1 MTKKHKT
8 GFTLVELL
16 SVIVLLG
23 IISVI
28 IIPNFTGILK
38 SSKEDLYNNQIE
50 VIKTSA
56 KLWTL
61 NEDNKIVL
69 SENTSWPYL
78 ITLGD
83 LQDSGLLDELKNPK
97 DDTYFSDSTLIYIS
111 VTDGT
116 YTFTVD
122 EDSINAGSNVITLND
137 ERSYKVEINTSF
149 TEPGYSA
156 SINGNDIT
164 SNVERKIYKNGVEV
178 SSIDTTKISNYTIQY
193 KVSYEGENGITERS
207 IAIRR
212 VKIVDTIP
220 PVLVC
225 SSCNGTIELESNN
238 TDSYEFP
245 TVTATDNSLEDIKV
259 IKMGSFS
266 SIIPGQKKIIYI
278 ATDSSGN
285 TGRLEILINV
295 KDTIAPVISDIAQSM
310 DDSGSD
316 TIFSYAVVATDSGS
330 GIKEYSFDGGNT
342 WQKSNKAKFVY
353 SDDTTRTIMVKDN
366 SGNVSSRQIVEFIS
380 KEYVFDYTGGEQT
393 FTVPKTGYYKLEVWG
408 AQGGSYNTTYLGGY
422 GGYSVGIYNATA
434 GEKLYINVGGA
445 GKKGTAQSAVAGGY
459 NGGGNA
465 YGASNGKTI
474 GSGGGATHIAT
485 KTGILSSLS
494 SNLSNILIVAGGG
507 GGSGY
512 ESNSF
517 NGKGGSGGGIEGAN
531 SIPSNT
537 TYAKG
542 TGGSQSAAGT
552 GQTSGSFGK
561 GGSSTGDGTGGGGG
575 LYGGGG
581 GQYFN
586 GAGGGSGYIG
596 NSLLTDK
603 VMYCYSCTS
612 SSAAKTKTFSTTNV
626 SATPTSNY
634 AKSGNGYVKVT
645 YIGKEKPLEAN
656 YDYEYTGGEQIF
668 TAPKTG
674 YYKLEVWGAQGGSYN
689 TTYLGGYG
697 GYSVGVYKASK
708 GEQLYVNVGGAGKK
722 GTAQS
727 AISGGYNGGG
737 NAYGASNGK
746 TVGSGGGATHIATKP
761 GVLSSLSS
769 NLSNILIVAAGG
781 GGAGYED
788 GSNNG
793 KGGSG
798 GGISGSTGTATG
810 SYGVRSTGGKQS
822 VAGTGQTSGS
832 FGKGGSS
839 TDDGTGGGGGL
850 YGGGGGKYYGG
861 AGGGSS
867 YIGNYLL
874 LNTNSVTKTMYC
886 YNCEAASSFSTRT
899 VSTTSVSSEA
909 VSNYAKSGAGYARIT
924 FLSSN
929 EIVKNFGVNDT
940 EVYTYTNSE
949 QIFTAPKSGYYK
961 LEAWGAQ
968 GGSYNTTYFGGYGGY
983 SVGVYKAIEGEQL
996 YINIGGAGITGTAQ
1010 STIAGGYNGG
1020 GNAYGASNSK
1030 AVGSGGGATHIATK
1044 TGILSSLSSNLSN
1057 ILIVA
1062 GGGGGS
1068 GYESNS
1074 FNGKG
1079 GSGGGIEGANSIP
1092 SNTTHAKGTGGSQSA
1107 AGTGQTS
1114 GSFGKGGSS
1123 TADGTGGGGG
1133 LYGGG
1138 GGQYF
1143 NGAGGG
1149 SGYIGNSLLTDK
1161 VMYCYSCT
1169 ASTGAA
1175 TKTIS
1180 TTNVSAT
1187 ATSNYAKSGAGYV
1200 KLTYL
1205 GPAEN

>member
-266 SIIPGQKKIIYI
+266 SIIPGQKKIVYI

-408 AQGGSYNTTYLGGY
+408 AQGGTHSTSIGGY
-422 GGYSVGIYNATA
+422 GGYSTGII
-434 GEKLYINVGGA
+434 KLNEADNLYVHVGGTT
-445 GKKGTAQSAVAGGY
+445 TAESGGY
-459 NGGGNA
+459 NGGGTGVSNI
-465 YGASNGKTI
+465 YGLGR
-474 GSGGGATHIAT
+474 GGGGATHIAT
-485 KTGILSSLS
+485 VSGSLASLS
-494 SNLSNILIVAGGG
+494 AKINNILIVAGGG
-507 GGSGY
+507 GGGASWTD
-512 ESNSF
+512 
-517 NGKGGSGGGIEGAN
+517 GKQYFSGGGGGGISGVVGVKYSAGV
-531 SIPSNT
+531 T
-537 TYAKG
+537 TV
-542 TGGSQSAAGT
+542 AGN
-552 GQTSGSFGK
+552 QTSGNAFGL
-561 GGSSTGDGTGGGGG
+561 GQNGTTAWSAGSGGG
-575 LYGGGG
+575 LYGGKSGKHSGG
-581 GQYFN
+581 
-586 GAGGGSGYIG
+586 AGGSGYIG
-596 NSLLTDK
+596 NTNLINKS
-603 VMYCYSCTS
+603 MYCYNCTMS
-612 SSAAKTKTFSTTNV
+612 TAESTKTFSTTCTNTT
-626 SATPTSNY
+626 ATANCS
-634 AKSGNGYVKVT
+634 KQGNGYAKIV
-645 YIGKEKPLEAN
+645 YIGSNENNIPDEVYYT
-656 YDYEYTGGEQIF
+656 YDYSYTGEQQIF
-668 TAPKTG
+668 TAPLDG
-674 YYKLEVWGAQGGSYN
+674 YYKLEVWGAQGGTVTSYR
-689 TTYLGGYG
+689 GGYG
-697 GYSVGVYKASK
+697 GYSSGAVALKK
-708 GEQLYVNVGGAGKK
+708 GDKLYVNVGGAGQ
-722 GTAQS
+722 GGAVSTNYT
-727 AISGGYNGGG
+727 GGYNGGG
-737 NAYGASNGK
+737 ATNGTGADHYHA
-746 TVGSGGGATHIATKP
+746 SGGGATHIAKVSGQLASI
-761 GVLSSLSS
+761 GVS
-769 NLSNILIVAAGG
+769 
-781 GGAGYED
+781 
-788 GSNNG
+788 
-793 KGGSG
+793 
-798 GGISGSTGTATG
+798 
-810 SYGVRSTGGKQS
+810 
-822 VAGTGQTSGS
+822 
-832 FGKGGSS
+832 
-839 TDDGTGGGGGL
+839 
-850 YGGGGGKYYGG
+850 
-861 AGGGSS
+861 
-867 YIGNYLL
+867 
-874 LNTNSVTKTMYC
+874 
-886 YNCEAASSFSTRT
+886 
-899 VSTTSVSSEA
+899 
-909 VSNYAKSGAGYARIT
+909 
-924 FLSSN
+924 
-929 EIVKNFGVNDT
+929 
-940 EVYTYTNSE
+940 
-949 QIFTAPKSGYYK
+949 K
-961 LEAWGAQ
+961 LDQ
-968 GGSYNTTYFGGYGGY
+968 
-983 SVGVYKAIEGEQL
+983 V
-996 YINIGGAGITGTAQ
+996 
-1010 STIAGGYNGG
+1010 
-1020 GNAYGASNSK
+1020 
-1030 AVGSGGGATHIATK
+1030 
-1044 TGILSSLSSNLSN
+1044 
-1057 ILIVA
+1057 LIVA
-1062 GGGGGS
+1062 GGGGGAYIHNAGT
-1068 GYESNS
+1068 GYASI
-1074 FNGKG
+1074 G
-1079 GSGGGIEGANSIP
+1079 GSGGGYIGTAATTSG
-1092 SNTTHAKGTGGSQSA
+1092 SNGKQGLGGSQT
-1107 AGTGQTS
+1107 AGGRYTS
-1114 GSFGKGGSS
+1114 STETTSTIFGSFGKGGTPSAS
-1123 TADGTGGGGG
+1123 WGSAGGGGY
-1133 LYGGG
+1133 YGGG
-1138 GGQYF
+1138 ASYGSTSSNGNSGG
-1143 NGAGGG
+1143 GGG

-1169 ASTGAA
+1169 ASTDAD

-1187 ATSNYAKSGAGYV
+1187 ATSNYAKSGNGYAII
-1200 KLTYL
+1200 KYL
-1205 GPAEN
+1205 GK

>member
-1 MTKKHKT
+1 MIQKHKT

-111 VTDGT
+111 VTDGN

-122 EDSINAGSNVITLND
+122 EDSINASSNVITLND

-149 TEPGYSA
+149 IEPGYNA

-193 KVSYEGENGITERS
+193 KVSYEGENGIAERS

-330 GIKEYSFDGGNT
+330 GIKEYSFDGGNN

-366 SGNVSSRQIVEFIS
+366 SGNVSSRQIAEFIS

-408 AQGGSYNTTYLGGY
+408 AQGGTHSTSIGGY
-422 GGYSVGIYNATA
+422 GGYSTGII
-434 GEKLYINVGGA
+434 KLNEADNLYVHVGGTT
-445 GKKGTAQSAVAGGY
+445 TAESGGY
-459 NGGGNA
+459 NGGGTGVSNI
-465 YGASNGKTI
+465 YGLGR
-474 GSGGGATHIAT
+474 GGGGATHIAT
-485 KTGILSSLS
+485 VSGSLASLS
-494 SNLSNILIVAGGG
+494 AKINNILIVAGGG
-507 GGSGY
+507 GGGASWTDGKQYFSGGGGGGISGVVGVKYSAGVTTVAGNQTSGNAFGLGQNGTTAWSAGSGGGLYGGKSGKHSGGAGGSGY
-512 ESNSF
+512 IGNTNLINKSMYCYNCTMSTAESTKTFSTTCTNTTATANCSKQG
-517 NGKGGSGGGIEGAN
+517 NGYAKIVYIGSNENNIPDEVYYTYDYSYTGEQQIFTAPLDGYYKLETWGAQGGTVTSYRGGYGGYSSGAVALKKGDKLYVNVGGAGQGGAVSTNYTGGYNGGGATNGTGADHYHASGGGATHIAKVSGQLASIGVSKLDQVLIVAGGGGGAYIHNAGTGYASIGGSGGGYIGTAATT
-531 SIPSNT
+531 SGSNG
-537 TYAKG
+537 KQG
-542 TGGSQSAAGT
+542 LGGSQTAG
-552 GQTSGSFGK
+552 GRYTSSTETTSTIFGSFGK
-561 GGSSTGDGTGGGGG
+561 GGTPSASWGSAGGGGY
-575 LYGGGG
+575 YGGGASYGSTSSNGNSG
-581 GQYFN
+581 G
-586 GAGGGSGYIG
+586 GGGSGYIG
-596 NSLLTDK
+596 NSLL
-603 VMYCYSCTS
+603 
-612 SSAAKTKTFSTTNV
+612 
-626 SATPTSNY
+626 
-634 AKSGNGYVKVT
+634 
-645 YIGKEKPLEAN
+645 I
-656 YDYEYTGGEQIF
+656 
-668 TAPKTG
+668 
-674 YYKLEVWGAQGGSYN
+674 
-689 TTYLGGYG
+689 
-697 GYSVGVYKASK
+697 
-708 GEQLYVNVGGAGKK
+708 
-722 GTAQS
+722 
-727 AISGGYNGGG
+727 
-737 NAYGASNGK
+737 
-746 TVGSGGGATHIATKP
+746 
-761 GVLSSLSS
+761 
-769 NLSNILIVAAGG
+769 
-781 GGAGYED
+781 
-788 GSNNG
+788 
-793 KGGSG
+793 
-798 GGISGSTGTATG
+798 
-810 SYGVRSTGGKQS
+810 
-822 VAGTGQTSGS
+822 
-832 FGKGGSS
+832 
-839 TDDGTGGGGGL
+839 
-850 YGGGGGKYYGG
+850 
-861 AGGGSS
+861 
-867 YIGNYLL
+867 
-874 LNTNSVTKTMYC
+874 
-886 YNCEAASSFSTRT
+886 
-899 VSTTSVSSEA
+899 
-909 VSNYAKSGAGYARIT
+909 
-924 FLSSN
+924 
-929 EIVKNFGVNDT
+929 
-940 EVYTYTNSE
+940 
-949 QIFTAPKSGYYK
+949 
-961 LEAWGAQ
+961 
-968 GGSYNTTYFGGYGGY
+968 
-983 SVGVYKAIEGEQL
+983 
-996 YINIGGAGITGTAQ
+996 
-1010 STIAGGYNGG
+1010 
-1020 GNAYGASNSK
+1020 
-1030 AVGSGGGATHIATK
+1030 
-1044 TGILSSLSSNLSN
+1044 
-1057 ILIVA
+1057 
-1062 GGGGGS
+1062 
-1068 GYESNS
+1068 
-1074 FNGKG
+1074 
-1079 GSGGGIEGANSIP
+1079 
-1092 SNTTHAKGTGGSQSA
+1092 
-1107 AGTGQTS
+1107 
-1114 GSFGKGGSS
+1114 
-1123 TADGTGGGGG
+1123 
-1133 LYGGG
+1133 
-1138 GGQYF
+1138 
-1143 NGAGGG
+1143 
-1149 SGYIGNSLLTDK
+1149 DK

-1187 ATSNYAKSGAGYV
+1187 ATSNYAKSGNGYAII
-1200 KLTYL
+1200 KYL
-1205 GPAEN
+1205 GK

>member
-1 MTKKHKT
+1 MIQKHKT

-111 VTDGT
+111 VTDGN

-122 EDSINAGSNVITLND
+122 EDSINASSNVITLND

-149 TEPGYSA
+149 TEPGYNA

-164 SNVERKIYKNGVEV
+164 SNIERKIYKNGVEV

-193 KVSYEGENGITERS
+193 KVSYEGENGIAERS

-366 SGNVSSRQIVEFIS
+366 SGNVSSRQIAEFIS

-408 AQGGSYNTTYLGGY
+408 AQGGTHSTSIGGY
-422 GGYSVGIYNATA
+422 GGYSTGII
-434 GEKLYINVGGA
+434 KLNEADNLYVHVGGTT
-445 GKKGTAQSAVAGGY
+445 TAESGGY
-459 NGGGNA
+459 NGGGTGVSNI
-465 YGASNGKTI
+465 YGLGR
-474 GSGGGATHIAT
+474 GGGGATHIAT
-485 KTGILSSLS
+485 VSGSLASLS
-494 SNLSNILIVAGGG
+494 AKINNILIVAGGG
-507 GGSGY
+507 GGGASWTD
-512 ESNSF
+512 
-517 NGKGGSGGGIEGAN
+517 GKQYFSGGGGGGISGVVGVKYSAGV
-531 SIPSNT
+531 T
-537 TYAKG
+537 TV
-542 TGGSQSAAGT
+542 AGN
-552 GQTSGSFGK
+552 QTSGNAFGL
-561 GGSSTGDGTGGGGG
+561 GQNGTTAWSAGSGGG
-575 LYGGGG
+575 LYGGISGKHSGG
-581 GQYFN
+581 
-586 GAGGGSGYIG
+586 AGGSGYIG
-596 NSLLTDK
+596 NTNLINKS
-603 VMYCYSCTS
+603 MYCYNCTMS
-612 SSAAKTKTFSTTNV
+612 TAESTKTFSTTCTNTT
-626 SATPTSNY
+626 ATANCS
-634 AKSGNGYVKVT
+634 KQGNGYAKIV
-645 YIGKEKPLEAN
+645 YIGSNENNIPDEVYYT
-656 YDYEYTGGEQIF
+656 YDYSYTGEQQIF
-668 TAPKTG
+668 TAPLDG
-674 YYKLEVWGAQGGSYN
+674 YYKLETWGAQGGTVTSYR
-689 TTYLGGYG
+689 GGYG
-697 GYSVGVYKASK
+697 GYSSGAVALKK
-708 GEQLYVNVGGAGKK
+708 GDKLYVNVGGAGQ
-722 GTAQS
+722 GGAVSTNYT
-727 AISGGYNGGG
+727 GGYNGGG
-737 NAYGASNGK
+737 ATNGTGADHYHA
-746 TVGSGGGATHIATKP
+746 SGGGATHIAKVSGQLASI
-761 GVLSSLSS
+761 GVS
-769 NLSNILIVAAGG
+769 
-781 GGAGYED
+781 
-788 GSNNG
+788 
-793 KGGSG
+793 
-798 GGISGSTGTATG
+798 
-810 SYGVRSTGGKQS
+810 
-822 VAGTGQTSGS
+822 
-832 FGKGGSS
+832 
-839 TDDGTGGGGGL
+839 
-850 YGGGGGKYYGG
+850 
-861 AGGGSS
+861 
-867 YIGNYLL
+867 
-874 LNTNSVTKTMYC
+874 
-886 YNCEAASSFSTRT
+886 
-899 VSTTSVSSEA
+899 
-909 VSNYAKSGAGYARIT
+909 
-924 FLSSN
+924 
-929 EIVKNFGVNDT
+929 
-940 EVYTYTNSE
+940 
-949 QIFTAPKSGYYK
+949 K
-961 LEAWGAQ
+961 LDQ
-968 GGSYNTTYFGGYGGY
+968 
-983 SVGVYKAIEGEQL
+983 V
-996 YINIGGAGITGTAQ
+996 
-1010 STIAGGYNGG
+1010 
-1020 GNAYGASNSK
+1020 
-1030 AVGSGGGATHIATK
+1030 
-1044 TGILSSLSSNLSN
+1044 
-1057 ILIVA
+1057 LIVA
-1062 GGGGGS
+1062 GGGGGAYIHNAGT
-1068 GYESNS
+1068 GYASI
-1074 FNGKG
+1074 G
-1079 GSGGGIEGANSIP
+1079 GSGGGYIGTAATTSG
-1092 SNTTHAKGTGGSQSA
+1092 SNGKQGLGGSQT
-1107 AGTGQTS
+1107 AGGRYTS
-1114 GSFGKGGSS
+1114 STETTSTIFGSFGKGGTPSAS
-1123 TADGTGGGGG
+1123 WGSAGGGGY
-1133 LYGGG
+1133 YGGG
-1138 GGQYF
+1138 ASYGSTSSNGNSGG
-1143 NGAGGG
+1143 GGG

-1187 ATSNYAKSGAGYV
+1187 ATSNYAKSGNGYAII
-1200 KLTYL
+1200 KYL
-1205 GPAEN
+1205 GK

>member
-1 MTKKHKT
+1 MIQKHKT

-111 VTDGT
+111 VTDGN

-122 EDSINAGSNVITLND
+122 EDSINASSNVITLND

-149 TEPGYSA
+149 MEPGYNA

-193 KVSYEGENGITERS
+193 KVSYEGENGIAERS

-366 SGNVSSRQIVEFIS
+366 SGNVSSRQIAEFIS

-408 AQGGSYNTTYLGGY
+408 AQGGTHSTSIGGY
-422 GGYSVGIYNATA
+422 GGYSTGII
-434 GEKLYINVGGA
+434 KLNEADNLYVHVGGTT
-445 GKKGTAQSAVAGGY
+445 TAESGGY
-459 NGGGNA
+459 NGGGTGVSNIYGLGRGGGGA
-465 YGASNGKTI
+465 THIATVSGSLASLSAKINNLLIVAGGGGGGASWTDGKQYFSGGGGGGISGVVGVKYSAGVTTVAGNQTSGNAFGLGQNGTTAWSAGSGGGLYGGKSGKHSGGAGGSGYIGNTNLINKSMYCYNCTMSTAESTKTFSTTCTNTTATANCSKQGNGYAKIVYI
-474 GSGGGATHIAT
+474 GSNENNIPDEVYYTYDYSYTGEQQIFTAPLDGYYKLETWGAQGGTVTSYRGGYGGYSSGAVVLKKGDKLYVNVGGAGQGGAVSTNYTGGYNGGGATNGTGADHYHASGGGATHIA
-485 KTGILSSLS
+485 KVSGQLASIGVSKLDQV
-494 SNLSNILIVAGGG
+494 LIVAGGG
-507 GGSGY
+507 GGAYIHNAGTGY
-512 ESNSF
+512 ASI
-517 NGKGGSGGGIEGAN
+517 GGSGGGYIGTAATT
-531 SIPSNT
+531 SGSNG
-537 TYAKG
+537 KQG
-542 TGGSQSAAGT
+542 LGGSQTAG
-552 GQTSGSFGK
+552 GRYTSSTETTSTIFGSFGK
-561 GGSSTGDGTGGGGG
+561 GGTPSASWGSAGGGGY
-575 LYGGGG
+575 YGGGASYGSTSSNGNSG
-581 GQYFN
+581 G
-586 GAGGGSGYIG
+586 GGGSGYIG
-596 NSLLTDK
+596 NSLL
-603 VMYCYSCTS
+603 
-612 SSAAKTKTFSTTNV
+612 
-626 SATPTSNY
+626 
-634 AKSGNGYVKVT
+634 
-645 YIGKEKPLEAN
+645 I
-656 YDYEYTGGEQIF
+656 
-668 TAPKTG
+668 
-674 YYKLEVWGAQGGSYN
+674 
-689 TTYLGGYG
+689 
-697 GYSVGVYKASK
+697 
-708 GEQLYVNVGGAGKK
+708 
-722 GTAQS
+722 
-727 AISGGYNGGG
+727 
-737 NAYGASNGK
+737 
-746 TVGSGGGATHIATKP
+746 
-761 GVLSSLSS
+761 
-769 NLSNILIVAAGG
+769 
-781 GGAGYED
+781 
-788 GSNNG
+788 
-793 KGGSG
+793 
-798 GGISGSTGTATG
+798 
-810 SYGVRSTGGKQS
+810 
-822 VAGTGQTSGS
+822 
-832 FGKGGSS
+832 
-839 TDDGTGGGGGL
+839 
-850 YGGGGGKYYGG
+850 
-861 AGGGSS
+861 
-867 YIGNYLL
+867 
-874 LNTNSVTKTMYC
+874 
-886 YNCEAASSFSTRT
+886 
-899 VSTTSVSSEA
+899 
-909 VSNYAKSGAGYARIT
+909 
-924 FLSSN
+924 
-929 EIVKNFGVNDT
+929 
-940 EVYTYTNSE
+940 
-949 QIFTAPKSGYYK
+949 
-961 LEAWGAQ
+961 
-968 GGSYNTTYFGGYGGY
+968 
-983 SVGVYKAIEGEQL
+983 
-996 YINIGGAGITGTAQ
+996 
-1010 STIAGGYNGG
+1010 
-1020 GNAYGASNSK
+1020 
-1030 AVGSGGGATHIATK
+1030 
-1044 TGILSSLSSNLSN
+1044 
-1057 ILIVA
+1057 
-1062 GGGGGS
+1062 
-1068 GYESNS
+1068 
-1074 FNGKG
+1074 
-1079 GSGGGIEGANSIP
+1079 
-1092 SNTTHAKGTGGSQSA
+1092 
-1107 AGTGQTS
+1107 
-1114 GSFGKGGSS
+1114 
-1123 TADGTGGGGG
+1123 
-1133 LYGGG
+1133 
-1138 GGQYF
+1138 
-1143 NGAGGG
+1143 
-1149 SGYIGNSLLTDK
+1149 DK

-1187 ATSNYAKSGAGYV
+1187 ATSNYAKSGNGYAII
-1200 KLTYL
+1200 KYL
-1205 GPAEN
+1205 GK

>member
-1 MTKKHKT
+1 MIQKHKT

-111 VTDGT
+111 VTDGN

-122 EDSINAGSNVITLND
+122 EESISASSNVITLND

-149 TEPGYSA
+149 TEPGYNA

-193 KVSYEGENGITERS
+193 KVSYEGENGIAERS

-266 SIIPGQKKIIYI
+266 SVIPGQKKIIYI

-380 KEYVFDYTGGEQT
+380 KVYVFDYTGGEQT

-408 AQGGSYNTTYLGGY
+408 AQGGTHSTSIGGY
-422 GGYSVGIYNATA
+422 GGYSTGII
-434 GEKLYINVGGA
+434 KLNEADNLYVHVGGTT
-445 GKKGTAQSAVAGGY
+445 TAESGGY
-459 NGGGNA
+459 NGGGTGVSNI
-465 YGASNGKTI
+465 YGLGR
-474 GSGGGATHIAT
+474 GGGGATHIAT
-485 KTGILSSLS
+485 VSGSLASLS
-494 SNLSNILIVAGGG
+494 AKINNILIVAGGG
-507 GGSGY
+507 GGGASWTDGKQYFSGGGGGGISGVVGVKYSAGVTTVAGNQTSGNAFGLGQNGTTAWSAGSGGGLYGGKSGKHSGGAGGSGY
-512 ESNSF
+512 IGNTNLINKSMYCYNCTMSTAESTKTFSTTCTNTTATANCSKQG
-517 NGKGGSGGGIEGAN
+517 NGYAKIVYIGSNENNIPDEVYYTYDYSYTGEQQIFTAPLDGYYKLETWGAQGGTVTSYRGGYGGYSSGAVALKKGDKLYVNVGGAGQGGAVSTNYTGGYNGGGATNGTGADHYHASGGGATHIAKVSGQLASIGVSKLDQVLIVAGGGGGAYIHNAGTGYASIGGSGGGYIGTAATT
-531 SIPSNT
+531 SGSNG
-537 TYAKG
+537 KQG
-542 TGGSQSAAGT
+542 LGGSQTAG
-552 GQTSGSFGK
+552 GRYTSSTETTSTIFGSFGK
-561 GGSSTGDGTGGGGG
+561 GGTPSASWGSAGGGGY
-575 LYGGGG
+575 YGGGASYGSTSSNGNSG
-581 GQYFN
+581 G
-586 GAGGGSGYIG
+586 GGGSGYIG
-596 NSLLTDK
+596 NSLL
-603 VMYCYSCTS
+603 
-612 SSAAKTKTFSTTNV
+612 
-626 SATPTSNY
+626 
-634 AKSGNGYVKVT
+634 
-645 YIGKEKPLEAN
+645 I
-656 YDYEYTGGEQIF
+656 
-668 TAPKTG
+668 
-674 YYKLEVWGAQGGSYN
+674 
-689 TTYLGGYG
+689 
-697 GYSVGVYKASK
+697 
-708 GEQLYVNVGGAGKK
+708 
-722 GTAQS
+722 
-727 AISGGYNGGG
+727 
-737 NAYGASNGK
+737 
-746 TVGSGGGATHIATKP
+746 
-761 GVLSSLSS
+761 
-769 NLSNILIVAAGG
+769 
-781 GGAGYED
+781 
-788 GSNNG
+788 
-793 KGGSG
+793 
-798 GGISGSTGTATG
+798 
-810 SYGVRSTGGKQS
+810 
-822 VAGTGQTSGS
+822 
-832 FGKGGSS
+832 
-839 TDDGTGGGGGL
+839 
-850 YGGGGGKYYGG
+850 
-861 AGGGSS
+861 
-867 YIGNYLL
+867 
-874 LNTNSVTKTMYC
+874 
-886 YNCEAASSFSTRT
+886 
-899 VSTTSVSSEA
+899 
-909 VSNYAKSGAGYARIT
+909 
-924 FLSSN
+924 
-929 EIVKNFGVNDT
+929 
-940 EVYTYTNSE
+940 
-949 QIFTAPKSGYYK
+949 
-961 LEAWGAQ
+961 
-968 GGSYNTTYFGGYGGY
+968 
-983 SVGVYKAIEGEQL
+983 
-996 YINIGGAGITGTAQ
+996 
-1010 STIAGGYNGG
+1010 
-1020 GNAYGASNSK
+1020 
-1030 AVGSGGGATHIATK
+1030 
-1044 TGILSSLSSNLSN
+1044 
-1057 ILIVA
+1057 
-1062 GGGGGS
+1062 
-1068 GYESNS
+1068 
-1074 FNGKG
+1074 
-1079 GSGGGIEGANSIP
+1079 
-1092 SNTTHAKGTGGSQSA
+1092 
-1107 AGTGQTS
+1107 
-1114 GSFGKGGSS
+1114 
-1123 TADGTGGGGG
+1123 
-1133 LYGGG
+1133 
-1138 GGQYF
+1138 
-1143 NGAGGG
+1143 
-1149 SGYIGNSLLTDK
+1149 DK

-1187 ATSNYAKSGAGYV
+1187 ATSNYAKSGNGYAII
-1200 KLTYL
+1200 KYL
-1205 GPAEN
+1205 GK

>member
-111 VTDGT
+111 VTDGN

-122 EDSINAGSNVITLND
+122 EDSINASSNVITLND

-149 TEPGYSA
+149 IEPGYNA

-193 KVSYEGENGITERS
+193 KVSYEGENGIAERS

-330 GIKEYSFDGGNT
+330 GIKEYSFDGGNN

-366 SGNVSSRQIVEFIS
+366 SGNVSSRQIAEFIS

-408 AQGGSYNTTYLGGY
+408 AQGGTHSTSIGGY
-422 GGYSVGIYNATA
+422 GGYSTGII
-434 GEKLYINVGGA
+434 KLNEADNLYVHVGGTT
-445 GKKGTAQSAVAGGY
+445 TAESGGY
-459 NGGGNA
+459 NGGGTGVSNI
-465 YGASNGKTI
+465 YGLGR
-474 GSGGGATHIAT
+474 GGGGATHIAT
-485 KTGILSSLS
+485 VSGSLASLS
-494 SNLSNILIVAGGG
+494 AKINNILIVAGGG
-507 GGSGY
+507 GGGASWTDGKQYFSGGGGGGISGVVGVKYSAGVTTVAGNQTSGNAFGLGQNGTTAWSAGSGGGLYGGISGKHSGGAGGSGY
-512 ESNSF
+512 IGNTNLINKSMYCYNCTMSTAESTKTFSTTCTNTTATANCSKQG
-517 NGKGGSGGGIEGAN
+517 NGYAKIVYIGSNENNIPDEVYYTYDYSYTGEQQIFTAPLDGYYKLETWGAQGGTVTSYRGGYGGYSSGAVALKKGDKLYVNVGGAGQGGAVSTNYTGGYNGGGATNGTGADHYHASGGGATHIAKVSGQLASIGVSKLDQVLIVAGGGGGAYIHNAGTGYASIGGSGGGYIGTAATT
-531 SIPSNT
+531 SGSNG
-537 TYAKG
+537 KQG
-542 TGGSQSAAGT
+542 LGGSQTAG
-552 GQTSGSFGK
+552 GRYTSSTETTSTIFGSFGK
-561 GGSSTGDGTGGGGG
+561 GGTPSASWGSAGGGGY
-575 LYGGGG
+575 YGGGASYGSTSSNGNSG
-581 GQYFN
+581 G
-586 GAGGGSGYIG
+586 GGGSGYIG
-596 NSLLTDK
+596 NSLL
-603 VMYCYSCTS
+603 
-612 SSAAKTKTFSTTNV
+612 
-626 SATPTSNY
+626 
-634 AKSGNGYVKVT
+634 
-645 YIGKEKPLEAN
+645 I
-656 YDYEYTGGEQIF
+656 
-668 TAPKTG
+668 
-674 YYKLEVWGAQGGSYN
+674 
-689 TTYLGGYG
+689 
-697 GYSVGVYKASK
+697 
-708 GEQLYVNVGGAGKK
+708 
-722 GTAQS
+722 
-727 AISGGYNGGG
+727 
-737 NAYGASNGK
+737 
-746 TVGSGGGATHIATKP
+746 
-761 GVLSSLSS
+761 
-769 NLSNILIVAAGG
+769 
-781 GGAGYED
+781 
-788 GSNNG
+788 
-793 KGGSG
+793 
-798 GGISGSTGTATG
+798 
-810 SYGVRSTGGKQS
+810 
-822 VAGTGQTSGS
+822 
-832 FGKGGSS
+832 
-839 TDDGTGGGGGL
+839 
-850 YGGGGGKYYGG
+850 
-861 AGGGSS
+861 
-867 YIGNYLL
+867 
-874 LNTNSVTKTMYC
+874 
-886 YNCEAASSFSTRT
+886 
-899 VSTTSVSSEA
+899 
-909 VSNYAKSGAGYARIT
+909 
-924 FLSSN
+924 
-929 EIVKNFGVNDT
+929 
-940 EVYTYTNSE
+940 
-949 QIFTAPKSGYYK
+949 
-961 LEAWGAQ
+961 
-968 GGSYNTTYFGGYGGY
+968 
-983 SVGVYKAIEGEQL
+983 
-996 YINIGGAGITGTAQ
+996 
-1010 STIAGGYNGG
+1010 
-1020 GNAYGASNSK
+1020 
-1030 AVGSGGGATHIATK
+1030 
-1044 TGILSSLSSNLSN
+1044 
-1057 ILIVA
+1057 
-1062 GGGGGS
+1062 
-1068 GYESNS
+1068 
-1074 FNGKG
+1074 
-1079 GSGGGIEGANSIP
+1079 
-1092 SNTTHAKGTGGSQSA
+1092 
-1107 AGTGQTS
+1107 
-1114 GSFGKGGSS
+1114 
-1123 TADGTGGGGG
+1123 
-1133 LYGGG
+1133 
-1138 GGQYF
+1138 
-1143 NGAGGG
+1143 
-1149 SGYIGNSLLTDK
+1149 DK

-1187 ATSNYAKSGAGYV
+1187 ATSNYAKSGNGYAII
-1200 KLTYL
+1200 KYL
-1205 GPAEN
+1205 GK

>member
-111 VTDGT
+111 VTDGN

-122 EDSINAGSNVITLND
+122 EDSINASSNVITLND

-149 TEPGYSA
+149 IEPGYNA

-193 KVSYEGENGITERS
+193 KVSYEGENGIAERS

-342 WQKSNKAKFVY
+342 CQKSNKAKFVY

-366 SGNVSSRQIVEFIS
+366 SGNVSSRQIAEFIS

-408 AQGGSYNTTYLGGY
+408 AQGGTHSTSIGGY
-422 GGYSVGIYNATA
+422 GGYSTGII
-434 GEKLYINVGGA
+434 KLNEADNLYVHVGGTT
-445 GKKGTAQSAVAGGY
+445 TAESGGY
-459 NGGGNA
+459 NGGGTGVSNI
-465 YGASNGKTI
+465 YGLGR
-474 GSGGGATHIAT
+474 GGGGATHIAT
-485 KTGILSSLS
+485 VSGSLASLS
-494 SNLSNILIVAGGG
+494 AKINNILIVAGGG
-507 GGSGY
+507 GGGASWTDGKQYFSGGGGGGISGVVGVKYSAGVTTVAGNQTSGNAFGLGQNGTTAWSAGSGGGLYGGKSGKHSGGAGGSGY
-512 ESNSF
+512 IGNTNLINKSMYCYNCTMSTAESTKTFSTTCTNTTATANCSKQG
-517 NGKGGSGGGIEGAN
+517 NGYAKIVYIGSNENNIPDEVYYTYDYSYTGEQQIFTAPLDGYYKLETWGAQGGTVTSYRGGYGGYSSGAVALKKGDKLYVNVGGAGQGGAVSTNYTGGYNGGGATNGTGADHYHASGGGATHIAKVSGQLASIGVSKLDQVLIVAGGGGGAYIHNAGTGYASIGGSGGGYIGTAATT
-531 SIPSNT
+531 SGSNG
-537 TYAKG
+537 KQG
-542 TGGSQSAAGT
+542 LGGSQTAG
-552 GQTSGSFGK
+552 GRYTSSTETTSTIFGSFGK
-561 GGSSTGDGTGGGGG
+561 GGTPSASWGSAGGGGY
-575 LYGGGG
+575 YGGGASYGSTSSNGNSG
-581 GQYFN
+581 G
-586 GAGGGSGYIG
+586 GGGSGYIG
-596 NSLLTDK
+596 NSLL
-603 VMYCYSCTS
+603 
-612 SSAAKTKTFSTTNV
+612 
-626 SATPTSNY
+626 
-634 AKSGNGYVKVT
+634 
-645 YIGKEKPLEAN
+645 I
-656 YDYEYTGGEQIF
+656 
-668 TAPKTG
+668 
-674 YYKLEVWGAQGGSYN
+674 
-689 TTYLGGYG
+689 
-697 GYSVGVYKASK
+697 
-708 GEQLYVNVGGAGKK
+708 
-722 GTAQS
+722 
-727 AISGGYNGGG
+727 
-737 NAYGASNGK
+737 
-746 TVGSGGGATHIATKP
+746 
-761 GVLSSLSS
+761 
-769 NLSNILIVAAGG
+769 
-781 GGAGYED
+781 
-788 GSNNG
+788 
-793 KGGSG
+793 
-798 GGISGSTGTATG
+798 
-810 SYGVRSTGGKQS
+810 
-822 VAGTGQTSGS
+822 
-832 FGKGGSS
+832 
-839 TDDGTGGGGGL
+839 
-850 YGGGGGKYYGG
+850 
-861 AGGGSS
+861 
-867 YIGNYLL
+867 
-874 LNTNSVTKTMYC
+874 
-886 YNCEAASSFSTRT
+886 
-899 VSTTSVSSEA
+899 
-909 VSNYAKSGAGYARIT
+909 
-924 FLSSN
+924 
-929 EIVKNFGVNDT
+929 
-940 EVYTYTNSE
+940 
-949 QIFTAPKSGYYK
+949 
-961 LEAWGAQ
+961 
-968 GGSYNTTYFGGYGGY
+968 
-983 SVGVYKAIEGEQL
+983 
-996 YINIGGAGITGTAQ
+996 
-1010 STIAGGYNGG
+1010 
-1020 GNAYGASNSK
+1020 
-1030 AVGSGGGATHIATK
+1030 
-1044 TGILSSLSSNLSN
+1044 
-1057 ILIVA
+1057 
-1062 GGGGGS
+1062 
-1068 GYESNS
+1068 
-1074 FNGKG
+1074 
-1079 GSGGGIEGANSIP
+1079 
-1092 SNTTHAKGTGGSQSA
+1092 
-1107 AGTGQTS
+1107 
-1114 GSFGKGGSS
+1114 
-1123 TADGTGGGGG
+1123 
-1133 LYGGG
+1133 
-1138 GGQYF
+1138 
-1143 NGAGGG
+1143 
-1149 SGYIGNSLLTDK
+1149 DK

-1187 ATSNYAKSGAGYV
+1187 ATSNYAKSGNGYAII
-1200 KLTYL
+1200 KYL
-1205 GPAEN
+1205 GK

>member
-1 MTKKHKT
+1 MIQKHKT

-122 EDSINAGSNVITLND
+122 EDSINASSNVITLND

-149 TEPGYSA
+149 TEPGYNA

-193 KVSYEGENGITERS
+193 KVSYEGENGIAERS

-330 GIKEYSFDGGNT
+330 GIKEYSFDGGNN

-366 SGNVSSRQIVEFIS
+366 SGNVSSRQIAEFIS

-408 AQGGSYNTTYLGGY
+408 AQGGTHSTSIGGY
-422 GGYSVGIYNATA
+422 GGYSTGII
-434 GEKLYINVGGA
+434 KLNEADNLYVHVGGTT
-445 GKKGTAQSAVAGGY
+445 TAESGGY
-459 NGGGNA
+459 NGGGTGVSNI
-465 YGASNGKTI
+465 YGLGR
-474 GSGGGATHIAT
+474 GGGGATHIAT
-485 KTGILSSLS
+485 VSGSLASLS
-494 SNLSNILIVAGGG
+494 AKINNILIVAGGG
-507 GGSGY
+507 GGGASWTDGKQYFSGGGGGGISGVVGVKYSAGVTTVAGNQTSGNAFGLGQNGTTAWSAGSGGGLYGGKSGKHSGGAGGSGY
-512 ESNSF
+512 IGNTNLINKSMYCYNCTMSTAESTKTFSTTCTNTTATANCSKQG
-517 NGKGGSGGGIEGAN
+517 NGYAKIVYIGSNENNIPDEVYYTYDYSYTGEQQIFTAPLDGYYKLETWGAQGGTVTSYRGGYGGYSSGAVALKKGDKLYVNVGGAGQGGAVSTNYTGGYNGGGATNGTGADHYHASGGGGAYIHNAGTGYASIGGSGGGYIGTAATT
-531 SIPSNT
+531 SGSNG
-537 TYAKG
+537 KQG
-542 TGGSQSAAGT
+542 LGGSQTAG
-552 GQTSGSFGK
+552 GRYTSSTETTSTIFGSFGK
-561 GGSSTGDGTGGGGG
+561 GGTPSASWGSAGGGGY
-575 LYGGGG
+575 YGGGASYGSTSSNGNSG
-581 GQYFN
+581 G
-586 GAGGGSGYIG
+586 GGGSGYIG
-596 NSLLTDK
+596 NSLL
-603 VMYCYSCTS
+603 
-612 SSAAKTKTFSTTNV
+612 
-626 SATPTSNY
+626 
-634 AKSGNGYVKVT
+634 
-645 YIGKEKPLEAN
+645 I
-656 YDYEYTGGEQIF
+656 
-668 TAPKTG
+668 
-674 YYKLEVWGAQGGSYN
+674 
-689 TTYLGGYG
+689 
-697 GYSVGVYKASK
+697 
-708 GEQLYVNVGGAGKK
+708 
-722 GTAQS
+722 
-727 AISGGYNGGG
+727 
-737 NAYGASNGK
+737 
-746 TVGSGGGATHIATKP
+746 
-761 GVLSSLSS
+761 
-769 NLSNILIVAAGG
+769 
-781 GGAGYED
+781 
-788 GSNNG
+788 
-793 KGGSG
+793 
-798 GGISGSTGTATG
+798 
-810 SYGVRSTGGKQS
+810 
-822 VAGTGQTSGS
+822 
-832 FGKGGSS
+832 
-839 TDDGTGGGGGL
+839 
-850 YGGGGGKYYGG
+850 
-861 AGGGSS
+861 
-867 YIGNYLL
+867 
-874 LNTNSVTKTMYC
+874 
-886 YNCEAASSFSTRT
+886 
-899 VSTTSVSSEA
+899 
-909 VSNYAKSGAGYARIT
+909 
-924 FLSSN
+924 
-929 EIVKNFGVNDT
+929 
-940 EVYTYTNSE
+940 
-949 QIFTAPKSGYYK
+949 
-961 LEAWGAQ
+961 
-968 GGSYNTTYFGGYGGY
+968 
-983 SVGVYKAIEGEQL
+983 
-996 YINIGGAGITGTAQ
+996 
-1010 STIAGGYNGG
+1010 
-1020 GNAYGASNSK
+1020 
-1030 AVGSGGGATHIATK
+1030 
-1044 TGILSSLSSNLSN
+1044 
-1057 ILIVA
+1057 
-1062 GGGGGS
+1062 
-1068 GYESNS
+1068 
-1074 FNGKG
+1074 
-1079 GSGGGIEGANSIP
+1079 
-1092 SNTTHAKGTGGSQSA
+1092 
-1107 AGTGQTS
+1107 
-1114 GSFGKGGSS
+1114 
-1123 TADGTGGGGG
+1123 
-1133 LYGGG
+1133 
-1138 GGQYF
+1138 
-1143 NGAGGG
+1143 
-1149 SGYIGNSLLTDK
+1149 DK

-1187 ATSNYAKSGAGYV
+1187 ATSNYAKSGNGYAII
-1200 KLTYL
+1200 KYL
-1205 GPAEN
+1205 GK

>member
-285 TGRLEILINV
+285 TGKLEILINV

-408 AQGGSYNTTYLGGY
+408 AQGGTHSTSIGGY
-422 GGYSVGIYNATA
+422 GGYSTGII
-434 GEKLYINVGGA
+434 KLNEADNLYVHVGGTT
-445 GKKGTAQSAVAGGY
+445 TAESGGY
-459 NGGGNA
+459 NGGGTGVSNI
-465 YGASNGKTI
+465 YGLGR
-474 GSGGGATHIAT
+474 GGGGATHIAT
-485 KTGILSSLS
+485 VSGSLASLS
-494 SNLSNILIVAGGG
+494 AKINNILIVAGGG
-507 GGSGY
+507 GGGASWTD
-512 ESNSF
+512 
-517 NGKGGSGGGIEGAN
+517 GKQYFSGGGGGGISGVVGVKYSAGV
-531 SIPSNT
+531 T
-537 TYAKG
+537 TV
-542 TGGSQSAAGT
+542 AGN
-552 GQTSGSFGK
+552 QTSGNAFGL
-561 GGSSTGDGTGGGGG
+561 GQNGTTAWSAGSGGG
-575 LYGGGG
+575 LYGGKSGKHSGG
-581 GQYFN
+581 
-586 GAGGGSGYIG
+586 AGGSGYIG
-596 NSLLTDK
+596 NTNLINKS
-603 VMYCYSCTS
+603 MYCYNCTMS
-612 SSAAKTKTFSTTNV
+612 TAESTKTFSTTCTNTT
-626 SATPTSNY
+626 ATANCS
-634 AKSGNGYVKVT
+634 KQGNGYAKIV
-645 YIGKEKPLEAN
+645 YIGSNENNIPDEVYYT
-656 YDYEYTGGEQIF
+656 YDYSYTGEQQIF
-668 TAPKTG
+668 TAPLDG
-674 YYKLEVWGAQGGSYN
+674 YYKLEVWGAQGGTVTGYR
-689 TTYLGGYG
+689 GGYG
-697 GYSVGVYKASK
+697 GYSSGAVALKK
-708 GEQLYVNVGGAGKK
+708 GDKLYVNVGGAGQ
-722 GTAQS
+722 GGAVSTNYT
-727 AISGGYNGGG
+727 GGYNGGG
-737 NAYGASNGK
+737 ATNG
-746 TVGSGGGATHIATKP
+746 TGTDHYHASGGGATHIAKVSGQLASI
-761 GVLSSLSS
+761 GVS
-769 NLSNILIVAAGG
+769 
-781 GGAGYED
+781 
-788 GSNNG
+788 
-793 KGGSG
+793 
-798 GGISGSTGTATG
+798 
-810 SYGVRSTGGKQS
+810 
-822 VAGTGQTSGS
+822 
-832 FGKGGSS
+832 
-839 TDDGTGGGGGL
+839 
-850 YGGGGGKYYGG
+850 
-861 AGGGSS
+861 
-867 YIGNYLL
+867 
-874 LNTNSVTKTMYC
+874 
-886 YNCEAASSFSTRT
+886 
-899 VSTTSVSSEA
+899 
-909 VSNYAKSGAGYARIT
+909 
-924 FLSSN
+924 
-929 EIVKNFGVNDT
+929 
-940 EVYTYTNSE
+940 
-949 QIFTAPKSGYYK
+949 K
-961 LEAWGAQ
+961 LDQ
-968 GGSYNTTYFGGYGGY
+968 
-983 SVGVYKAIEGEQL
+983 V
-996 YINIGGAGITGTAQ
+996 
-1010 STIAGGYNGG
+1010 
-1020 GNAYGASNSK
+1020 
-1030 AVGSGGGATHIATK
+1030 
-1044 TGILSSLSSNLSN
+1044 
-1057 ILIVA
+1057 LIVA
-1062 GGGGGS
+1062 GGGGGAYIHNAGT
-1068 GYESNS
+1068 GYASI
-1074 FNGKG
+1074 G
-1079 GSGGGIEGANSIP
+1079 GSGGGYIGTAATTSG
-1092 SNTTHAKGTGGSQSA
+1092 SNGKQGLGGSQT
-1107 AGTGQTS
+1107 AGGRYTS
-1114 GSFGKGGSS
+1114 STETTSTIFGSFGKGGTPSAS
-1123 TADGTGGGGG
+1123 WGSAGGGGY
-1133 LYGGG
+1133 YGGG
-1138 GGQYF
+1138 ASYGSTSSNGNSGG
-1143 NGAGGG
+1143 GGG

-1169 ASTGAA
+1169 ASTDAA

-1187 ATSNYAKSGAGYV
+1187 ATSNYAKSGNGYAII
-1200 KLTYL
+1200 KYL
-1205 GPAEN
+1205 GK

>member
-122 EDSINAGSNVITLND
+122 EDSINASSNVITLND

-366 SGNVSSRQIVEFIS
+366 SGNVSSRQIAEFIS
-380 KEYVFDYTGGEQT
+380 KEYVFDYTGEQQI
-393 FTVPKTGYYKLEVWG
+393 FTAPLDGYYKLETWG
-408 AQGGSYNTTYLGGY
+408 AQGGTVTSYRGGY
-422 GGYSVGIYNATA
+422 GGYSSGTVALKKGD
-434 GEKLYINVGGA
+434 KLYVNVGGA
-445 GKKGTAQSAVAGGY
+445 GQGGAVSTNYTGGY
-459 NGGGNA
+459 NGGGATNGT
-465 YGASNGKTI
+465 GADHYHA
-474 GSGGGATHIAT
+474 SGGGATHIA
-485 KTGILSSLS
+485 KVSGQLASIGVSKLDQV
-494 SNLSNILIVAGGG
+494 LIVAGGG
-507 GGSGY
+507 GGAYIHNAGTGY
-512 ESNSF
+512 ASI
-517 NGKGGSGGGIEGAN
+517 GGSGGGYIGTAATT
-531 SIPSNT
+531 SGSNG
-537 TYAKG
+537 KQG
-542 TGGSQSAAGT
+542 LGGSQTAG
-552 GQTSGSFGK
+552 GRYTSSTETTSTIFGSFGK
-561 GGSSTGDGTGGGGG
+561 GGTPSASW
-575 LYGGGG
+575 
-581 GQYFN
+581 
-586 GAGGGSGYIG
+586 GS
-596 NSLLTDK
+596 
-603 VMYCYSCTS
+603 
-612 SSAAKTKTFSTTNV
+612 
-626 SATPTSNY
+626 
-634 AKSGNGYVKVT
+634 
-645 YIGKEKPLEAN
+645 
-656 YDYEYTGGEQIF
+656 
-668 TAPKTG
+668 
-674 YYKLEVWGAQGGSYN
+674 
-689 TTYLGGYG
+689 
-697 GYSVGVYKASK
+697 
-708 GEQLYVNVGGAGKK
+708 
-722 GTAQS
+722 
-727 AISGGYNGGG
+727 
-737 NAYGASNGK
+737 
-746 TVGSGGGATHIATKP
+746 
-761 GVLSSLSS
+761 
-769 NLSNILIVAAGG
+769 AGG
-781 GGAGYED
+781 GGY
-788 GSNNG
+788 
-793 KGGSG
+793 
-798 GGISGSTGTATG
+798 
-810 SYGVRSTGGKQS
+810 
-822 VAGTGQTSGS
+822 
-832 FGKGGSS
+832 
-839 TDDGTGGGGGL
+839 
-850 YGGGGGKYYGG
+850 YGGGASYG
-861 AGGGSS
+861 
-867 YIGNYLL
+867 
-874 LNTNSVTKTMYC
+874 
-886 YNCEAASSFSTRT
+886 ST
-899 VSTTSVSSEA
+899 
-909 VSNYAKSGAGYARIT
+909 
-924 FLSSN
+924 SSN
-929 EIVKNFGVNDT
+929 
-940 EVYTYTNSE
+940 
-949 QIFTAPKSGYYK
+949 
-961 LEAWGAQ
+961 
-968 GGSYNTTYFGGYGGY
+968 
-983 SVGVYKAIEGEQL
+983 
-996 YINIGGAGITGTAQ
+996 
-1010 STIAGGYNGG
+1010 
-1020 GNAYGASNSK
+1020 GN
-1030 AVGSGGGATHIATK
+1030 SGG
-1044 TGILSSLSSNLSN
+1044 
-1057 ILIVA
+1057 
-1062 GGGGGS
+1062 
-1068 GYESNS
+1068 
-1074 FNGKG
+1074 
-1079 GSGGGIEGANSIP
+1079 
-1092 SNTTHAKGTGGSQSA
+1092 
-1107 AGTGQTS
+1107 
-1114 GSFGKGGSS
+1114 
-1123 TADGTGGGGG
+1123 
-1133 LYGGG
+1133 
-1138 GGQYF
+1138 
-1143 NGAGGG
+1143 GGG

-1187 ATSNYAKSGAGYV
+1187 ATSNYAKSGNGYAII
-1200 KLTYL
+1200 KYL
-1205 GPAEN
+1205 GK

>member
-285 TGRLEILINV
+285 TGKLEILINV

-408 AQGGSYNTTYLGGY
+408 AQGGTHSTSIGGY
-422 GGYSVGIYNATA
+422 GGYSTGII
-434 GEKLYINVGGA
+434 KLNEADNLYVHVGGTT
-445 GKKGTAQSAVAGGY
+445 TAESGGY
-459 NGGGNA
+459 NGGGTGVSNI
-465 YGASNGKTI
+465 YGLGR
-474 GSGGGATHIAT
+474 GGGGATHIAT
-485 KTGILSSLS
+485 VSGSLASLS
-494 SNLSNILIVAGGG
+494 AKINNILIVAGGG
-507 GGSGY
+507 GGGASWTD
-512 ESNSF
+512 
-517 NGKGGSGGGIEGAN
+517 GKQYFSGGGGGGISGVVGVKYSAGV
-531 SIPSNT
+531 T
-537 TYAKG
+537 TV
-542 TGGSQSAAGT
+542 AGN
-552 GQTSGSFGK
+552 QTSGNAFGL
-561 GGSSTGDGTGGGGG
+561 GQNGTTAWSAGSGGG
-575 LYGGGG
+575 LYGGKSGKHSGG
-581 GQYFN
+581 
-586 GAGGGSGYIG
+586 AGGSGYIG
-596 NSLLTDK
+596 NTNLINKS
-603 VMYCYSCTS
+603 MYCYNCTMS
-612 SSAAKTKTFSTTNV
+612 TAESTKTFSTTCTNTT
-626 SATPTSNY
+626 ATANCS
-634 AKSGNGYVKVT
+634 KQGNGYAKIV
-645 YIGKEKPLEAN
+645 YIGSNENNIPDEVYYT
-656 YDYEYTGGEQIF
+656 YDYSYTGEQQIF
-668 TAPKTG
+668 TAPLDG
-674 YYKLEVWGAQGGSYN
+674 YYKLEVWGAQGGTVTSYR
-689 TTYLGGYG
+689 GGYG
-697 GYSVGVYKASK
+697 GYSSGAVALKK
-708 GEQLYVNVGGAGKK
+708 GDKLYVNVGGAGQ
-722 GTAQS
+722 GGAVSTNYT
-727 AISGGYNGGG
+727 GGYNGGG
-737 NAYGASNGK
+737 ATNGTGADHYHA
-746 TVGSGGGATHIATKP
+746 SGGGATHIAKVSGQLASI
-761 GVLSSLSS
+761 GVS
-769 NLSNILIVAAGG
+769 
-781 GGAGYED
+781 
-788 GSNNG
+788 
-793 KGGSG
+793 
-798 GGISGSTGTATG
+798 
-810 SYGVRSTGGKQS
+810 
-822 VAGTGQTSGS
+822 
-832 FGKGGSS
+832 
-839 TDDGTGGGGGL
+839 
-850 YGGGGGKYYGG
+850 
-861 AGGGSS
+861 
-867 YIGNYLL
+867 
-874 LNTNSVTKTMYC
+874 
-886 YNCEAASSFSTRT
+886 
-899 VSTTSVSSEA
+899 
-909 VSNYAKSGAGYARIT
+909 
-924 FLSSN
+924 
-929 EIVKNFGVNDT
+929 
-940 EVYTYTNSE
+940 
-949 QIFTAPKSGYYK
+949 K
-961 LEAWGAQ
+961 LDQ
-968 GGSYNTTYFGGYGGY
+968 
-983 SVGVYKAIEGEQL
+983 V
-996 YINIGGAGITGTAQ
+996 
-1010 STIAGGYNGG
+1010 
-1020 GNAYGASNSK
+1020 
-1030 AVGSGGGATHIATK
+1030 
-1044 TGILSSLSSNLSN
+1044 
-1057 ILIVA
+1057 LIVA
-1062 GGGGGS
+1062 GGGGGAYIHNAGT
-1068 GYESNS
+1068 GYASI
-1074 FNGKG
+1074 G
-1079 GSGGGIEGANSIP
+1079 GSGGGYVGTAATTSG
-1092 SNTTHAKGTGGSQSA
+1092 SNGKQGLGGSQT
-1107 AGTGQTS
+1107 AGGRYTS
-1114 GSFGKGGSS
+1114 STETTSTIFGSFGKGGTPSAS
-1123 TADGTGGGGG
+1123 WGSAGGGGY
-1133 LYGGG
+1133 YGGG
-1138 GGQYF
+1138 ASYGSTSSNGNSGG
-1143 NGAGGG
+1143 GGG

-1169 ASTGAA
+1169 ASTDAD

>member
-193 KVSYEGENGITERS
+193 KVSYEGENGIAERS

-366 SGNVSSRQIVEFIS
+366 SGNVSSRQIAEFIS
-380 KEYVFDYTGGEQT
+380 KEYVFDYTGEQQI
-393 FTVPKTGYYKLEVWG
+393 FTAPLDGYYKLETWG
-408 AQGGSYNTTYLGGY
+408 AQGGTVTSYRGGY
-422 GGYSVGIYNATA
+422 GGYSSGTVALKKGD
-434 GEKLYINVGGA
+434 KLYVNVGGA
-445 GKKGTAQSAVAGGY
+445 GQGGAVSTNYTGGY
-459 NGGGNA
+459 NGGGATNGT
-465 YGASNGKTI
+465 GADHYHA
-474 GSGGGATHIAT
+474 SGGGATHIA
-485 KTGILSSLS
+485 KVSGQLASIGVSKLDQV
-494 SNLSNILIVAGGG
+494 LIVAGGG
-507 GGSGY
+507 GGAYIHNAGTGY
-512 ESNSF
+512 ASI
-517 NGKGGSGGGIEGAN
+517 GGSGGGYIGTAATT
-531 SIPSNT
+531 SGSNG
-537 TYAKG
+537 KQG
-542 TGGSQSAAGT
+542 LGGSQTAG
-552 GQTSGSFGK
+552 GRYTSSTETTSTIFGSFGK
-561 GGSSTGDGTGGGGG
+561 GGTPSASW
-575 LYGGGG
+575 
-581 GQYFN
+581 
-586 GAGGGSGYIG
+586 GS
-596 NSLLTDK
+596 
-603 VMYCYSCTS
+603 
-612 SSAAKTKTFSTTNV
+612 
-626 SATPTSNY
+626 
-634 AKSGNGYVKVT
+634 
-645 YIGKEKPLEAN
+645 
-656 YDYEYTGGEQIF
+656 
-668 TAPKTG
+668 
-674 YYKLEVWGAQGGSYN
+674 
-689 TTYLGGYG
+689 
-697 GYSVGVYKASK
+697 
-708 GEQLYVNVGGAGKK
+708 
-722 GTAQS
+722 
-727 AISGGYNGGG
+727 
-737 NAYGASNGK
+737 
-746 TVGSGGGATHIATKP
+746 
-761 GVLSSLSS
+761 
-769 NLSNILIVAAGG
+769 AGG
-781 GGAGYED
+781 GGY
-788 GSNNG
+788 
-793 KGGSG
+793 
-798 GGISGSTGTATG
+798 
-810 SYGVRSTGGKQS
+810 
-822 VAGTGQTSGS
+822 
-832 FGKGGSS
+832 
-839 TDDGTGGGGGL
+839 
-850 YGGGGGKYYGG
+850 YGGGASYG
-861 AGGGSS
+861 
-867 YIGNYLL
+867 
-874 LNTNSVTKTMYC
+874 
-886 YNCEAASSFSTRT
+886 ST
-899 VSTTSVSSEA
+899 
-909 VSNYAKSGAGYARIT
+909 
-924 FLSSN
+924 SSN
-929 EIVKNFGVNDT
+929 
-940 EVYTYTNSE
+940 
-949 QIFTAPKSGYYK
+949 
-961 LEAWGAQ
+961 
-968 GGSYNTTYFGGYGGY
+968 
-983 SVGVYKAIEGEQL
+983 
-996 YINIGGAGITGTAQ
+996 
-1010 STIAGGYNGG
+1010 
-1020 GNAYGASNSK
+1020 GN
-1030 AVGSGGGATHIATK
+1030 SGG
-1044 TGILSSLSSNLSN
+1044 
-1057 ILIVA
+1057 
-1062 GGGGGS
+1062 
-1068 GYESNS
+1068 
-1074 FNGKG
+1074 
-1079 GSGGGIEGANSIP
+1079 
-1092 SNTTHAKGTGGSQSA
+1092 
-1107 AGTGQTS
+1107 
-1114 GSFGKGGSS
+1114 
-1123 TADGTGGGGG
+1123 
-1133 LYGGG
+1133 
-1138 GGQYF
+1138 
-1143 NGAGGG
+1143 GGG

-1187 ATSNYAKSGAGYV
+1187 ATSNYAKSGNGYAII
-1200 KLTYL
+1200 KYL
-1205 GPAEN
+1205 GK

>member
-122 EDSINAGSNVITLND
+122 EDSINASSNVITLND

-330 GIKEYSFDGGNT
+330 GIKEYSFDGGNN

-366 SGNVSSRQIVEFIS
+366 SGNVSSRQIAEFIS

-408 AQGGSYNTTYLGGY
+408 AQGGTHSTSIGGY
-422 GGYSVGIYNATA
+422 GGYSTGII
-434 GEKLYINVGGA
+434 KLNEADNLYVHVGGTT
-445 GKKGTAQSAVAGGY
+445 TAESGGY
-459 NGGGNA
+459 NGGGTGVSNI
-465 YGASNGKTI
+465 YGLGR
-474 GSGGGATHIAT
+474 GGGGATHIAT
-485 KTGILSSLS
+485 VSGSLASLS
-494 SNLSNILIVAGGG
+494 AKINNILIVAGGG
-507 GGSGY
+507 GGGASWTDGKQYFSGGGGGGISGVVGVKYSAGVTTVAGNQTSGNAFGLGQNGTTAWSAGSGGGLYGGISGKHSGGAGGSGY
-512 ESNSF
+512 IGNTNLINKSMYCYNCTMSTAESTKTFSTTCTNTTATANCSKQG
-517 NGKGGSGGGIEGAN
+517 NGYAKIVYIGSNENNIPDEVYYTYDYSYTGEQQIFTAPLDGYYKLETWGAQGGTVTSYRGGYGGYSSGAVALKKGDKLYVNVGGAGQGGAVSTNYTGGYNGGGATNGTGADHYHASGGGATHIAKVSGQLASIGVSKLDQVLIVAGGGGGAYIHNAGTGYASIGGSGGGYIGTAATT
-531 SIPSNT
+531 SGSNG
-537 TYAKG
+537 KQG
-542 TGGSQSAAGT
+542 LGGSQTAG
-552 GQTSGSFGK
+552 GRYTSSTETTSTIFGSFGK
-561 GGSSTGDGTGGGGG
+561 GGTPSASWGSAGGGGY
-575 LYGGGG
+575 YGGGASYGSTSSNGNSG
-581 GQYFN
+581 G
-586 GAGGGSGYIG
+586 GGGSGYIG
-596 NSLLTDK
+596 NSLL
-603 VMYCYSCTS
+603 
-612 SSAAKTKTFSTTNV
+612 
-626 SATPTSNY
+626 
-634 AKSGNGYVKVT
+634 
-645 YIGKEKPLEAN
+645 I
-656 YDYEYTGGEQIF
+656 
-668 TAPKTG
+668 
-674 YYKLEVWGAQGGSYN
+674 
-689 TTYLGGYG
+689 
-697 GYSVGVYKASK
+697 
-708 GEQLYVNVGGAGKK
+708 
-722 GTAQS
+722 
-727 AISGGYNGGG
+727 
-737 NAYGASNGK
+737 
-746 TVGSGGGATHIATKP
+746 
-761 GVLSSLSS
+761 
-769 NLSNILIVAAGG
+769 
-781 GGAGYED
+781 
-788 GSNNG
+788 
-793 KGGSG
+793 
-798 GGISGSTGTATG
+798 
-810 SYGVRSTGGKQS
+810 
-822 VAGTGQTSGS
+822 
-832 FGKGGSS
+832 
-839 TDDGTGGGGGL
+839 
-850 YGGGGGKYYGG
+850 
-861 AGGGSS
+861 
-867 YIGNYLL
+867 
-874 LNTNSVTKTMYC
+874 
-886 YNCEAASSFSTRT
+886 
-899 VSTTSVSSEA
+899 
-909 VSNYAKSGAGYARIT
+909 
-924 FLSSN
+924 
-929 EIVKNFGVNDT
+929 
-940 EVYTYTNSE
+940 
-949 QIFTAPKSGYYK
+949 
-961 LEAWGAQ
+961 
-968 GGSYNTTYFGGYGGY
+968 
-983 SVGVYKAIEGEQL
+983 
-996 YINIGGAGITGTAQ
+996 
-1010 STIAGGYNGG
+1010 
-1020 GNAYGASNSK
+1020 
-1030 AVGSGGGATHIATK
+1030 
-1044 TGILSSLSSNLSN
+1044 
-1057 ILIVA
+1057 
-1062 GGGGGS
+1062 
-1068 GYESNS
+1068 
-1074 FNGKG
+1074 
-1079 GSGGGIEGANSIP
+1079 
-1092 SNTTHAKGTGGSQSA
+1092 
-1107 AGTGQTS
+1107 
-1114 GSFGKGGSS
+1114 
-1123 TADGTGGGGG
+1123 
-1133 LYGGG
+1133 
-1138 GGQYF
+1138 
-1143 NGAGGG
+1143 
-1149 SGYIGNSLLTDK
+1149 DK

-1187 ATSNYAKSGAGYV
+1187 ATSNYAKSGNGYAII
-1200 KLTYL
+1200 KYL
-1205 GPAEN
+1205 GK

>member
-111 VTDGT
+111 VTDGN

-122 EDSINAGSNVITLND
+122 EDSINASSNVITLND

-149 TEPGYSA
+149 IEPGYNA

-193 KVSYEGENGITERS
+193 KVSYEGENGIAERS

-366 SGNVSSRQIVEFIS
+366 SGNVSSRQIAEFIS

-408 AQGGSYNTTYLGGY
+408 AQGGTHSTSIGGY
-422 GGYSVGIYNATA
+422 GGYSTGII
-434 GEKLYINVGGA
+434 KLNEADNLYVHVGGTT
-445 GKKGTAQSAVAGGY
+445 TAESGGY
-459 NGGGNA
+459 NGGGTGVSNI
-465 YGASNGKTI
+465 YGLGR
-474 GSGGGATHIAT
+474 GGGGATHIAT
-485 KTGILSSLS
+485 VSGSLASLS
-494 SNLSNILIVAGGG
+494 AKINNILIVAGGG
-507 GGSGY
+507 GGGASWTDGKQYFSGGGGGGISGVVGVKYSAGVTTVAGNQTSGNAFGLGQNGTTAWSAGSGGGLYGGKSGKHSGGAGGSGY
-512 ESNSF
+512 IGNTNLINKSMYCYNCTMSTAESTKTFSTTCTNTTATANCSKQG
-517 NGKGGSGGGIEGAN
+517 NGYAKIVYIGSNENNIPDEVYYTYDYSYTGEQQIFTAPLDGYYKLETWGAQGGTVTSYRGGYGGYSSGAVALKKGDKLYVNVGGAGQGGAVSTNYTGGYNGGGATNGTGADHYHASGGGATHIAKVSGQLASIGVSKLDQVLIVAGGGGGAYIHNAGTGYASIGGSGGGYIGTAATT
-531 SIPSNT
+531 SGSNG
-537 TYAKG
+537 KQG
-542 TGGSQSAAGT
+542 LGGSQTAG
-552 GQTSGSFGK
+552 GRYTSSTETTSTIFGSFGK
-561 GGSSTGDGTGGGGG
+561 GGTPSASWGSAGGGGY
-575 LYGGGG
+575 YGGGASYGSTSSNGNSG
-581 GQYFN
+581 G
-586 GAGGGSGYIG
+586 GGGSGYIG
-596 NSLLTDK
+596 NSLL
-603 VMYCYSCTS
+603 
-612 SSAAKTKTFSTTNV
+612 
-626 SATPTSNY
+626 
-634 AKSGNGYVKVT
+634 
-645 YIGKEKPLEAN
+645 I
-656 YDYEYTGGEQIF
+656 
-668 TAPKTG
+668 
-674 YYKLEVWGAQGGSYN
+674 
-689 TTYLGGYG
+689 
-697 GYSVGVYKASK
+697 
-708 GEQLYVNVGGAGKK
+708 
-722 GTAQS
+722 
-727 AISGGYNGGG
+727 
-737 NAYGASNGK
+737 
-746 TVGSGGGATHIATKP
+746 
-761 GVLSSLSS
+761 
-769 NLSNILIVAAGG
+769 
-781 GGAGYED
+781 
-788 GSNNG
+788 
-793 KGGSG
+793 
-798 GGISGSTGTATG
+798 
-810 SYGVRSTGGKQS
+810 
-822 VAGTGQTSGS
+822 
-832 FGKGGSS
+832 
-839 TDDGTGGGGGL
+839 
-850 YGGGGGKYYGG
+850 
-861 AGGGSS
+861 
-867 YIGNYLL
+867 
-874 LNTNSVTKTMYC
+874 
-886 YNCEAASSFSTRT
+886 
-899 VSTTSVSSEA
+899 
-909 VSNYAKSGAGYARIT
+909 
-924 FLSSN
+924 
-929 EIVKNFGVNDT
+929 
-940 EVYTYTNSE
+940 
-949 QIFTAPKSGYYK
+949 
-961 LEAWGAQ
+961 
-968 GGSYNTTYFGGYGGY
+968 
-983 SVGVYKAIEGEQL
+983 
-996 YINIGGAGITGTAQ
+996 
-1010 STIAGGYNGG
+1010 
-1020 GNAYGASNSK
+1020 
-1030 AVGSGGGATHIATK
+1030 
-1044 TGILSSLSSNLSN
+1044 
-1057 ILIVA
+1057 
-1062 GGGGGS
+1062 
-1068 GYESNS
+1068 
-1074 FNGKG
+1074 
-1079 GSGGGIEGANSIP
+1079 
-1092 SNTTHAKGTGGSQSA
+1092 
-1107 AGTGQTS
+1107 
-1114 GSFGKGGSS
+1114 
-1123 TADGTGGGGG
+1123 
-1133 LYGGG
+1133 
-1138 GGQYF
+1138 
-1143 NGAGGG
+1143 
-1149 SGYIGNSLLTDK
+1149 DK

-1187 ATSNYAKSGAGYV
+1187 ATSNYAKSGNGYAII
-1200 KLTYL
+1200 KYL
-1205 GPAEN
+1205 GK

>member
-111 VTDGT
+111 VTDGN

-122 EDSINAGSNVITLND
+122 EDSINASSNVITLND

-149 TEPGYSA
+149 TEPGYNA

-164 SNVERKIYKNGVEV
+164 SNIERKIYKNGVEV

-193 KVSYEGENGITERS
+193 KVSYEGENGIAERS

-366 SGNVSSRQIVEFIS
+366 SGNVSSRQIAEFIS

-408 AQGGSYNTTYLGGY
+408 SQGGTHSTSIGGY
-422 GGYSVGIYNATA
+422 GGYSTGII
-434 GEKLYINVGGA
+434 KLNEADNLYVHVGGTT
-445 GKKGTAQSAVAGGY
+445 TAESGGY
-459 NGGGNA
+459 NGGGTGVSNI
-465 YGASNGKTI
+465 YGLGR
-474 GSGGGATHIAT
+474 GGGGATHIAT
-485 KTGILSSLS
+485 VSGSLASLS
-494 SNLSNILIVAGGG
+494 AKINNILIVAGGG
-507 GGSGY
+507 GGGASWTD
-512 ESNSF
+512 
-517 NGKGGSGGGIEGAN
+517 GKQYFSGGGGGGISGVVGVKYSAGV
-531 SIPSNT
+531 T
-537 TYAKG
+537 TV
-542 TGGSQSAAGT
+542 AGN
-552 GQTSGSFGK
+552 QTSGNAFGL
-561 GGSSTGDGTGGGGG
+561 GQNGTTAWSAGSGGG
-575 LYGGGG
+575 LYGGISGKHSGG
-581 GQYFN
+581 
-586 GAGGGSGYIG
+586 AGGSGYIG
-596 NSLLTDK
+596 NTNLINKS
-603 VMYCYSCTS
+603 MYCYNCTMS
-612 SSAAKTKTFSTTNV
+612 TAESTKTFSTTCTNTT
-626 SATPTSNY
+626 ATANCS
-634 AKSGNGYVKVT
+634 KQGNGYAKIV
-645 YIGKEKPLEAN
+645 YIGSNENNIPDEVYYT
-656 YDYEYTGGEQIF
+656 YDYSYTGEQQIF
-668 TAPKTG
+668 TAPLDG
-674 YYKLEVWGAQGGSYN
+674 YYKLETWGAQGGTVTSYR
-689 TTYLGGYG
+689 GGYG
-697 GYSVGVYKASK
+697 GYSSGAVALKK
-708 GEQLYVNVGGAGKK
+708 GDKLYVNVGGAGQ
-722 GTAQS
+722 GGAVSTNYT
-727 AISGGYNGGG
+727 GGYNGGG
-737 NAYGASNGK
+737 ATNGTGADHYHA
-746 TVGSGGGATHIATKP
+746 SGGGATHIAKVSGQLASI
-761 GVLSSLSS
+761 GVS
-769 NLSNILIVAAGG
+769 
-781 GGAGYED
+781 
-788 GSNNG
+788 
-793 KGGSG
+793 
-798 GGISGSTGTATG
+798 
-810 SYGVRSTGGKQS
+810 
-822 VAGTGQTSGS
+822 
-832 FGKGGSS
+832 
-839 TDDGTGGGGGL
+839 
-850 YGGGGGKYYGG
+850 
-861 AGGGSS
+861 
-867 YIGNYLL
+867 
-874 LNTNSVTKTMYC
+874 
-886 YNCEAASSFSTRT
+886 
-899 VSTTSVSSEA
+899 
-909 VSNYAKSGAGYARIT
+909 
-924 FLSSN
+924 
-929 EIVKNFGVNDT
+929 
-940 EVYTYTNSE
+940 
-949 QIFTAPKSGYYK
+949 K
-961 LEAWGAQ
+961 LDQ
-968 GGSYNTTYFGGYGGY
+968 
-983 SVGVYKAIEGEQL
+983 V
-996 YINIGGAGITGTAQ
+996 
-1010 STIAGGYNGG
+1010 
-1020 GNAYGASNSK
+1020 
-1030 AVGSGGGATHIATK
+1030 
-1044 TGILSSLSSNLSN
+1044 
-1057 ILIVA
+1057 LIVA
-1062 GGGGGS
+1062 GGGGGAYIHNAGT
-1068 GYESNS
+1068 GYASI
-1074 FNGKG
+1074 G
-1079 GSGGGIEGANSIP
+1079 GSGGGYIGTAATTSG
-1092 SNTTHAKGTGGSQSA
+1092 SNGKQGLGGSQT
-1107 AGTGQTS
+1107 AGGRYTS
-1114 GSFGKGGSS
+1114 STETTSTIFGSFGKGGTPSAS
-1123 TADGTGGGGG
+1123 WGSAGGGGY
-1133 LYGGG
+1133 YGGG
-1138 GGQYF
+1138 ASYGSTSSNGNSGG
-1143 NGAGGG
+1143 GGG

-1187 ATSNYAKSGAGYV
+1187 ATSNYAKSGNGYAII
-1200 KLTYL
+1200 KYL
-1205 GPAEN
+1205 GK

>member
-285 TGRLEILINV
+285 TGKLEILINV

-408 AQGGSYNTTYLGGY
+408 AQGGTHSTSIGGY
-422 GGYSVGIYNATA
+422 GGYSTGII
-434 GEKLYINVGGA
+434 KLNEADNLYVHVGGTT
-445 GKKGTAQSAVAGGY
+445 TAESGGY
-459 NGGGNA
+459 NGGGTGVSNI
-465 YGASNGKTI
+465 YGLGR
-474 GSGGGATHIAT
+474 GGGGATHIAT
-485 KTGILSSLS
+485 VSGSLASLS
-494 SNLSNILIVAGGG
+494 AKINNILIVAGGG
-507 GGSGY
+507 GGGASWTD
-512 ESNSF
+512 
-517 NGKGGSGGGIEGAN
+517 GKQYFSGGGGGGISGVVGVKYSAGV
-531 SIPSNT
+531 T
-537 TYAKG
+537 TV
-542 TGGSQSAAGT
+542 AGN
-552 GQTSGSFGK
+552 QTSGNAFGL
-561 GGSSTGDGTGGGGG
+561 GQNGTTAWSAGSGGG
-575 LYGGGG
+575 LYGGKSGKHSGG
-581 GQYFN
+581 
-586 GAGGGSGYIG
+586 AGGSGYIG
-596 NSLLTDK
+596 NTNLINKS
-603 VMYCYSCTS
+603 MYCYNCTMS
-612 SSAAKTKTFSTTNV
+612 TAESTKTFSTTCTNTT
-626 SATPTSNY
+626 ATANCS
-634 AKSGNGYVKVT
+634 KQGNGYAKIV
-645 YIGKEKPLEAN
+645 YIGSNENNIPDEVYYT
-656 YDYEYTGGEQIF
+656 YDYSYTGEQQIF
-668 TAPKTG
+668 TAPLDG
-674 YYKLEVWGAQGGSYN
+674 YYKLEVWGAQGGTVTSYR
-689 TTYLGGYG
+689 GGYG
-697 GYSVGVYKASK
+697 GYSSGAVALKK
-708 GEQLYVNVGGAGKK
+708 GDKLYVNVGGAGQ
-722 GTAQS
+722 GGAVSTNYT
-727 AISGGYNGGG
+727 GGYNGGG
-737 NAYGASNGK
+737 ATNGTGADHYHA
-746 TVGSGGGATHIATKP
+746 SGGGATHIAKVSGQLASI
-761 GVLSSLSS
+761 GVS
-769 NLSNILIVAAGG
+769 
-781 GGAGYED
+781 
-788 GSNNG
+788 
-793 KGGSG
+793 
-798 GGISGSTGTATG
+798 
-810 SYGVRSTGGKQS
+810 
-822 VAGTGQTSGS
+822 
-832 FGKGGSS
+832 
-839 TDDGTGGGGGL
+839 
-850 YGGGGGKYYGG
+850 
-861 AGGGSS
+861 
-867 YIGNYLL
+867 
-874 LNTNSVTKTMYC
+874 
-886 YNCEAASSFSTRT
+886 
-899 VSTTSVSSEA
+899 
-909 VSNYAKSGAGYARIT
+909 
-924 FLSSN
+924 
-929 EIVKNFGVNDT
+929 
-940 EVYTYTNSE
+940 
-949 QIFTAPKSGYYK
+949 K
-961 LEAWGAQ
+961 LDQ
-968 GGSYNTTYFGGYGGY
+968 
-983 SVGVYKAIEGEQL
+983 V
-996 YINIGGAGITGTAQ
+996 
-1010 STIAGGYNGG
+1010 
-1020 GNAYGASNSK
+1020 
-1030 AVGSGGGATHIATK
+1030 
-1044 TGILSSLSSNLSN
+1044 
-1057 ILIVA
+1057 LIVA
-1062 GGGGGS
+1062 GGGGGAYIHNAGT
-1068 GYESNS
+1068 GYASI
-1074 FNGKG
+1074 G
-1079 GSGGGIEGANSIP
+1079 GSGGGYIGTAATTSG
-1092 SNTTHAKGTGGSQSA
+1092 SNGKQGLGGSQT
-1107 AGTGQTS
+1107 AGGRYTS
-1114 GSFGKGGSS
+1114 STETTSTIFGSFGKGGTPSAS
-1123 TADGTGGGGG
+1123 WGSAGGGGY
-1133 LYGGG
+1133 YGGG
-1138 GGQYF
+1138 ASYGSTSSNGNSGG
-1143 NGAGGG
+1143 GGG

-1169 ASTGAA
+1169 ASTDAA

-1187 ATSNYAKSGAGYV
+1187 ATSNYAKSGNGYAII
-1200 KLTYL
+1200 KYL
-1205 GPAEN
+1205 GK

>member
-149 TEPGYSA
+149 TEPGYNA

-408 AQGGSYNTTYLGGY
+408 AQGGTHSTSIGGY
-422 GGYSVGIYNATA
+422 GGYSTGII
-434 GEKLYINVGGA
+434 KLNEADNLYVHVGGTT
-445 GKKGTAQSAVAGGY
+445 TAESGGY
-459 NGGGNA
+459 NGGGTGVSNI
-465 YGASNGKTI
+465 YGLGR
-474 GSGGGATHIAT
+474 GGGGATHIAT
-485 KTGILSSLS
+485 VSGSLASLS
-494 SNLSNILIVAGGG
+494 AKINNILIVAGGG
-507 GGSGY
+507 GGGASWTD
-512 ESNSF
+512 
-517 NGKGGSGGGIEGAN
+517 GKQYFSGGGGGGISGVVGVKYSAGV
-531 SIPSNT
+531 T
-537 TYAKG
+537 TV
-542 TGGSQSAAGT
+542 AGN
-552 GQTSGSFGK
+552 QTSGNAFGL
-561 GGSSTGDGTGGGGG
+561 GQNGTTAWSAGSGGG
-575 LYGGGG
+575 LYGGKSGKHSGG
-581 GQYFN
+581 
-586 GAGGGSGYIG
+586 AGGSGYIG
-596 NSLLTDK
+596 NTNLINKS
-603 VMYCYSCTS
+603 MYCYNCTMS
-612 SSAAKTKTFSTTNV
+612 TAESTKTFSTTCTNTT
-626 SATPTSNY
+626 ATANCS
-634 AKSGNGYVKVT
+634 KQGNGYAKIV
-645 YIGKEKPLEAN
+645 YIGSNENNIPDEVYYT
-656 YDYEYTGGEQIF
+656 YDYSYTGEQQIF
-668 TAPKTG
+668 TAPLDG
-674 YYKLEVWGAQGGSYN
+674 YYKLEVWGAQGGTVTSYR
-689 TTYLGGYG
+689 GGYG
-697 GYSVGVYKASK
+697 GYSSGAVALKK
-708 GEQLYVNVGGAGKK
+708 GDKLYVNVGGAGQ
-722 GTAQS
+722 GGAVSTNYT
-727 AISGGYNGGG
+727 GGYNGGG
-737 NAYGASNGK
+737 ATNGTGADHYHA
-746 TVGSGGGATHIATKP
+746 SGGGATHIAKVSGQLASI
-761 GVLSSLSS
+761 GVS
-769 NLSNILIVAAGG
+769 
-781 GGAGYED
+781 
-788 GSNNG
+788 
-793 KGGSG
+793 
-798 GGISGSTGTATG
+798 
-810 SYGVRSTGGKQS
+810 
-822 VAGTGQTSGS
+822 
-832 FGKGGSS
+832 
-839 TDDGTGGGGGL
+839 
-850 YGGGGGKYYGG
+850 
-861 AGGGSS
+861 
-867 YIGNYLL
+867 
-874 LNTNSVTKTMYC
+874 
-886 YNCEAASSFSTRT
+886 
-899 VSTTSVSSEA
+899 
-909 VSNYAKSGAGYARIT
+909 
-924 FLSSN
+924 
-929 EIVKNFGVNDT
+929 
-940 EVYTYTNSE
+940 
-949 QIFTAPKSGYYK
+949 K
-961 LEAWGAQ
+961 LDQ
-968 GGSYNTTYFGGYGGY
+968 
-983 SVGVYKAIEGEQL
+983 V
-996 YINIGGAGITGTAQ
+996 
-1010 STIAGGYNGG
+1010 
-1020 GNAYGASNSK
+1020 
-1030 AVGSGGGATHIATK
+1030 
-1044 TGILSSLSSNLSN
+1044 
-1057 ILIVA
+1057 LIVA
-1062 GGGGGS
+1062 GGGGGAYIHNAGT
-1068 GYESNS
+1068 GYASI
-1074 FNGKG
+1074 G
-1079 GSGGGIEGANSIP
+1079 GSGGGYIGTAATTSG
-1092 SNTTHAKGTGGSQSA
+1092 SNGKQGLGGSQT
-1107 AGTGQTS
+1107 AGGRYTS
-1114 GSFGKGGSS
+1114 STETTSTIFGSFGKGGTPSAS
-1123 TADGTGGGGG
+1123 WGSAGGGGY
-1133 LYGGG
+1133 YGGG
-1138 GGQYF
+1138 ASYGSTSSNGNSGG
-1143 NGAGGG
+1143 GGG

-1169 ASTGAA
+1169 ASTDAD

-1187 ATSNYAKSGAGYV
+1187 ATSNYAKSGNGYAII
-1200 KLTYL
+1200 KYL
-1205 GPAEN
+1205 GK

>member
-111 VTDGT
+111 VTDGN

-122 EDSINAGSNVITLND
+122 EDSINASSNVITLND

-149 TEPGYSA
+149 TEPGYNA

-225 SSCNGTIELESNN
+225 SSCNGTIELESSN

-408 AQGGSYNTTYLGGY
+408 AQGGTHSTSIGGY
-422 GGYSVGIYNATA
+422 GGYSTGII
-434 GEKLYINVGGA
+434 KLNENDNLYVYVGG
-445 GKKGTAQSAVAGGY
+445 TTTTTTGGY
-459 NGGGNA
+459 NGGGTGVSNT
-465 YGASNGKTI
+465 YGLGR
-474 GSGGGATHIAT
+474 GGGGATHIAT
-485 KTGILSSLS
+485 VSGLLTSLS
-494 SNLSNILIVAGGG
+494 SKKSNILIVAGGG
-507 GGSGY
+507 GGGASWTD
-512 ESNSF
+512 
-517 NGKGGSGGGIEGAN
+517 GKQYFSGGGGGGA
-531 SIPSNT
+531 SGVAGVKYSGGET
-537 TYAKG
+537 TV
-542 TGGSQSAAGT
+542 AGN
-552 GQTSGSFGK
+552 QTSGNAFGL
-561 GGSSTGDGTGGGGG
+561 GQNGTTAWSAGSGGG
-575 LYGGGG
+575 LYGGKSGKYSGG
-581 GQYFN
+581 
-586 GAGGGSGYIG
+586 AGGSGYIG
-596 NSLLTDK
+596 NDNLTNK
-603 VMYCYSCTS
+603 VMYCYNCTAS
-612 SSAAKTKTFSTTNV
+612 TAAATKTISTTSV

-634 AKSGNGYVKVT
+634 AKSGNGYVK
-645 YIGKEKPLEAN
+645 
-656 YDYEYTGGEQIF
+656 
-668 TAPKTG
+668 
-674 YYKLEVWGAQGGSYN
+674 
-689 TTYLGGYG
+689 
-697 GYSVGVYKASK
+697 
-708 GEQLYVNVGGAGKK
+708 
-722 GTAQS
+722 
-727 AISGGYNGGG
+727 
-737 NAYGASNGK
+737 
-746 TVGSGGGATHIATKP
+746 
-761 GVLSSLSS
+761 
-769 NLSNILIVAAGG
+769 
-781 GGAGYED
+781 
-788 GSNNG
+788 
-793 KGGSG
+793 
-798 GGISGSTGTATG
+798 
-810 SYGVRSTGGKQS
+810 
-822 VAGTGQTSGS
+822 
-832 FGKGGSS
+832 
-839 TDDGTGGGGGL
+839 
-850 YGGGGGKYYGG
+850 
-861 AGGGSS
+861 
-867 YIGNYLL
+867 
-874 LNTNSVTKTMYC
+874 
-886 YNCEAASSFSTRT
+886 
-899 VSTTSVSSEA
+899 
-909 VSNYAKSGAGYARIT
+909 
-924 FLSSN
+924 
-929 EIVKNFGVNDT
+929 
-940 EVYTYTNSE
+940 
-949 QIFTAPKSGYYK
+949 
-961 LEAWGAQ
+961 
-968 GGSYNTTYFGGYGGY
+968 
-983 SVGVYKAIEGEQL
+983 
-996 YINIGGAGITGTAQ
+996 
-1010 STIAGGYNGG
+1010 
-1020 GNAYGASNSK
+1020 
-1030 AVGSGGGATHIATK
+1030 
-1044 TGILSSLSSNLSN
+1044 
-1057 ILIVA
+1057 
-1062 GGGGGS
+1062 
-1068 GYESNS
+1068 
-1074 FNGKG
+1074 
-1079 GSGGGIEGANSIP
+1079 
-1092 SNTTHAKGTGGSQSA
+1092 
-1107 AGTGQTS
+1107 
-1114 GSFGKGGSS
+1114 
-1123 TADGTGGGGG
+1123 
-1133 LYGGG
+1133 
-1138 GGQYF
+1138 
-1143 NGAGGG
+1143 
-1149 SGYIGNSLLTDK
+1149 
-1161 VMYCYSCT
+1161 
-1169 ASTGAA
+1169 
-1175 TKTIS
+1175 
-1180 TTNVSAT
+1180 
-1187 ATSNYAKSGAGYV
+1187 
-1200 KLTYL
+1200 LTYL

>member
-122 EDSINAGSNVITLND
+122 EDSINASSNVITLND

-149 TEPGYSA
+149 TEPGYNA

-330 GIKEYSFDGGNT
+330 GIKEYSFDGGNN

-366 SGNVSSRQIVEFIS
+366 SGNVSSRQIAEFIS

-408 AQGGSYNTTYLGGY
+408 AQGGTHSTSIGGY
-422 GGYSVGIYNATA
+422 GGYSTGII
-434 GEKLYINVGGA
+434 KLNEADNLYVHVGGTT
-445 GKKGTAQSAVAGGY
+445 TAESGGY
-459 NGGGNA
+459 NGGGTGVSNI
-465 YGASNGKTI
+465 YGLGR
-474 GSGGGATHIAT
+474 GGGGATHIAT
-485 KTGILSSLS
+485 VSGSLASLS
-494 SNLSNILIVAGGG
+494 AKINNILIVAGGG
-507 GGSGY
+507 GGGASWTDGKQYFSGGGGGGISGVVGVKYSAGVTTVAGNQTSGNAFGLGQNGTTAWSAGSGGGLYGGISGKHSGGAGGSGY
-512 ESNSF
+512 IGNTNLINKSMYCYNCTMSTAESTKTFSTTCTNTTATANCSKQG
-517 NGKGGSGGGIEGAN
+517 NGYAKIVYIGSNENNIPDEVYYTYDYSYTGEQQIFTAPLDGYYKLETWGAQGGTVTSYRGGYGGYSSGAVALKKGDKLYVNVGGAGQGGAVSTNYTGGYNGGGATNGTGADHYHASGGGATHIAKVSGQLASIGVSKLDQVLIVAGGGGGAYIHNAGTGYASIGGSGGGYIGTAATT
-531 SIPSNT
+531 SGSNG
-537 TYAKG
+537 KQG
-542 TGGSQSAAGT
+542 LGGSQTAG
-552 GQTSGSFGK
+552 GRYTSSTETTSTIFGSFGK
-561 GGSSTGDGTGGGGG
+561 GGTPSASWGSAGGGGY
-575 LYGGGG
+575 YGGGASYGSTSSNGNSG
-581 GQYFN
+581 G
-586 GAGGGSGYIG
+586 GGGSGYIG
-596 NSLLTDK
+596 NSLL
-603 VMYCYSCTS
+603 
-612 SSAAKTKTFSTTNV
+612 
-626 SATPTSNY
+626 
-634 AKSGNGYVKVT
+634 
-645 YIGKEKPLEAN
+645 I
-656 YDYEYTGGEQIF
+656 
-668 TAPKTG
+668 
-674 YYKLEVWGAQGGSYN
+674 
-689 TTYLGGYG
+689 
-697 GYSVGVYKASK
+697 
-708 GEQLYVNVGGAGKK
+708 
-722 GTAQS
+722 
-727 AISGGYNGGG
+727 
-737 NAYGASNGK
+737 
-746 TVGSGGGATHIATKP
+746 
-761 GVLSSLSS
+761 
-769 NLSNILIVAAGG
+769 
-781 GGAGYED
+781 
-788 GSNNG
+788 
-793 KGGSG
+793 
-798 GGISGSTGTATG
+798 
-810 SYGVRSTGGKQS
+810 
-822 VAGTGQTSGS
+822 
-832 FGKGGSS
+832 
-839 TDDGTGGGGGL
+839 
-850 YGGGGGKYYGG
+850 
-861 AGGGSS
+861 
-867 YIGNYLL
+867 
-874 LNTNSVTKTMYC
+874 
-886 YNCEAASSFSTRT
+886 
-899 VSTTSVSSEA
+899 
-909 VSNYAKSGAGYARIT
+909 
-924 FLSSN
+924 
-929 EIVKNFGVNDT
+929 
-940 EVYTYTNSE
+940 
-949 QIFTAPKSGYYK
+949 
-961 LEAWGAQ
+961 
-968 GGSYNTTYFGGYGGY
+968 
-983 SVGVYKAIEGEQL
+983 
-996 YINIGGAGITGTAQ
+996 
-1010 STIAGGYNGG
+1010 
-1020 GNAYGASNSK
+1020 
-1030 AVGSGGGATHIATK
+1030 
-1044 TGILSSLSSNLSN
+1044 
-1057 ILIVA
+1057 
-1062 GGGGGS
+1062 
-1068 GYESNS
+1068 
-1074 FNGKG
+1074 
-1079 GSGGGIEGANSIP
+1079 
-1092 SNTTHAKGTGGSQSA
+1092 
-1107 AGTGQTS
+1107 
-1114 GSFGKGGSS
+1114 
-1123 TADGTGGGGG
+1123 
-1133 LYGGG
+1133 
-1138 GGQYF
+1138 
-1143 NGAGGG
+1143 
-1149 SGYIGNSLLTDK
+1149 DK

-1187 ATSNYAKSGAGYV
+1187 ATSNYAKSGNGYAII
-1200 KLTYL
+1200 KYL
-1205 GPAEN
+1205 GK

>member
-285 TGRLEILINV
+285 TGKLEILINV

-408 AQGGSYNTTYLGGY
+408 AQGGTHSTSIGGY
-422 GGYSVGIYNATA
+422 GGYSTGII
-434 GEKLYINVGGA
+434 KLNEADNLYVHVGGTT
-445 GKKGTAQSAVAGGY
+445 TAESGGY
-459 NGGGNA
+459 NGGGTGVSNI
-465 YGASNGKTI
+465 YGLGR
-474 GSGGGATHIAT
+474 GGGGATHIAT
-485 KTGILSSLS
+485 VSGSLASLS
-494 SNLSNILIVAGGG
+494 AKINNILIVAGGG
-507 GGSGY
+507 GGGASWTD
-512 ESNSF
+512 
-517 NGKGGSGGGIEGAN
+517 GKQYFSGGGGGGISGVVGVKYSAGV
-531 SIPSNT
+531 T
-537 TYAKG
+537 TV
-542 TGGSQSAAGT
+542 AGN
-552 GQTSGSFGK
+552 QTSGNAFGL
-561 GGSSTGDGTGGGGG
+561 GQNGTTAWSAGSGGG
-575 LYGGGG
+575 LYGGKSGKHSGG
-581 GQYFN
+581 
-586 GAGGGSGYIG
+586 AGGSGYIG
-596 NSLLTDK
+596 NTNLINKS
-603 VMYCYSCTS
+603 MYCYNCTMS
-612 SSAAKTKTFSTTNV
+612 TAESTKTFSTTCTNTT
-626 SATPTSNY
+626 ATANCS
-634 AKSGNGYVKVT
+634 KQGNGYAKIV
-645 YIGKEKPLEAN
+645 YIGSNENNIPDEVYYT
-656 YDYEYTGGEQIF
+656 YDYSYTGEQQIF
-668 TAPKTG
+668 TAPLDG
-674 YYKLEVWGAQGGSYN
+674 YYKLEVWGAQGGTVTSYR
-689 TTYLGGYG
+689 GGYG
-697 GYSVGVYKASK
+697 GYSSGAVALKK
-708 GEQLYVNVGGAGKK
+708 GDKLYVNVGGAGQ
-722 GTAQS
+722 GGAVSTNYT
-727 AISGGYNGGG
+727 GGYNGGG
-737 NAYGASNGK
+737 ATNG
-746 TVGSGGGATHIATKP
+746 TGTDHYHASGGGATHIAKVSGQLASI
-761 GVLSSLSS
+761 GVS
-769 NLSNILIVAAGG
+769 
-781 GGAGYED
+781 
-788 GSNNG
+788 
-793 KGGSG
+793 
-798 GGISGSTGTATG
+798 
-810 SYGVRSTGGKQS
+810 
-822 VAGTGQTSGS
+822 
-832 FGKGGSS
+832 
-839 TDDGTGGGGGL
+839 
-850 YGGGGGKYYGG
+850 
-861 AGGGSS
+861 
-867 YIGNYLL
+867 
-874 LNTNSVTKTMYC
+874 
-886 YNCEAASSFSTRT
+886 
-899 VSTTSVSSEA
+899 
-909 VSNYAKSGAGYARIT
+909 
-924 FLSSN
+924 
-929 EIVKNFGVNDT
+929 
-940 EVYTYTNSE
+940 
-949 QIFTAPKSGYYK
+949 K
-961 LEAWGAQ
+961 LDQ
-968 GGSYNTTYFGGYGGY
+968 
-983 SVGVYKAIEGEQL
+983 V
-996 YINIGGAGITGTAQ
+996 
-1010 STIAGGYNGG
+1010 
-1020 GNAYGASNSK
+1020 
-1030 AVGSGGGATHIATK
+1030 
-1044 TGILSSLSSNLSN
+1044 
-1057 ILIVA
+1057 LIVA
-1062 GGGGGS
+1062 GGGGGAYIHNAGT
-1068 GYESNS
+1068 GYASI
-1074 FNGKG
+1074 G
-1079 GSGGGIEGANSIP
+1079 GSGGGYIGTAATTSG
-1092 SNTTHAKGTGGSQSA
+1092 SNGKQGLGGSQT
-1107 AGTGQTS
+1107 AGGRYTS
-1114 GSFGKGGSS
+1114 STETTSTIFGSFGKGGTPSAS
-1123 TADGTGGGGG
+1123 WGSAGGGGY
-1133 LYGGG
+1133 YGGG
-1138 GGQYF
+1138 ASYGSTSSNGNSGG
-1143 NGAGGG
+1143 GGG

-1169 ASTGAA
+1169 ASTDAA

-1187 ATSNYAKSGAGYV
+1187 ATSNYAKSGNGYAII
-1200 KLTYL
+1200 KYL
-1205 GPAEN
+1205 GK

>member
-137 ERSYKVEINTSF
+137 EKSYKVEINTSF

-266 SIIPGQKKIIYI
+266 SIIPGQKKIVYI

-408 AQGGSYNTTYLGGY
+408 AQGGTVTSYRGGY
-422 GGYSVGIYNATA
+422 GGYSSGAVALKKGD
-434 GEKLYINVGGA
+434 KLYVNVGGA
-445 GKKGTAQSAVAGGY
+445 GQGGAVSTNYTGGY
-459 NGGGNA
+459 NGGGATNGT
-465 YGASNGKTI
+465 GADHYHA
-474 GSGGGATHIAT
+474 SGGGATHIA
-485 KTGILSSLS
+485 KVSGQLASIGVSKLDQV
-494 SNLSNILIVAGGG
+494 LIVAGGG
-507 GGSGY
+507 GGAYIHNAGTGY
-512 ESNSF
+512 ASI
-517 NGKGGSGGGIEGAN
+517 GGSGGGYIGTAATT
-531 SIPSNT
+531 SGSNG
-537 TYAKG
+537 KQG
-542 TGGSQSAAGT
+542 LGGSQTAG
-552 GQTSGSFGK
+552 GRYTSSTETTSTIFGSFGK
-561 GGSSTGDGTGGGGG
+561 GGTPSASW
-575 LYGGGG
+575 
-581 GQYFN
+581 
-586 GAGGGSGYIG
+586 GS
-596 NSLLTDK
+596 
-603 VMYCYSCTS
+603 
-612 SSAAKTKTFSTTNV
+612 
-626 SATPTSNY
+626 
-634 AKSGNGYVKVT
+634 
-645 YIGKEKPLEAN
+645 
-656 YDYEYTGGEQIF
+656 
-668 TAPKTG
+668 
-674 YYKLEVWGAQGGSYN
+674 
-689 TTYLGGYG
+689 
-697 GYSVGVYKASK
+697 
-708 GEQLYVNVGGAGKK
+708 
-722 GTAQS
+722 
-727 AISGGYNGGG
+727 
-737 NAYGASNGK
+737 
-746 TVGSGGGATHIATKP
+746 
-761 GVLSSLSS
+761 
-769 NLSNILIVAAGG
+769 AGG
-781 GGAGYED
+781 GGY
-788 GSNNG
+788 
-793 KGGSG
+793 
-798 GGISGSTGTATG
+798 
-810 SYGVRSTGGKQS
+810 
-822 VAGTGQTSGS
+822 
-832 FGKGGSS
+832 
-839 TDDGTGGGGGL
+839 
-850 YGGGGGKYYGG
+850 YGGGASYG
-861 AGGGSS
+861 
-867 YIGNYLL
+867 
-874 LNTNSVTKTMYC
+874 
-886 YNCEAASSFSTRT
+886 ST
-899 VSTTSVSSEA
+899 
-909 VSNYAKSGAGYARIT
+909 
-924 FLSSN
+924 SSN
-929 EIVKNFGVNDT
+929 
-940 EVYTYTNSE
+940 
-949 QIFTAPKSGYYK
+949 
-961 LEAWGAQ
+961 
-968 GGSYNTTYFGGYGGY
+968 
-983 SVGVYKAIEGEQL
+983 
-996 YINIGGAGITGTAQ
+996 
-1010 STIAGGYNGG
+1010 
-1020 GNAYGASNSK
+1020 GN
-1030 AVGSGGGATHIATK
+1030 SGG
-1044 TGILSSLSSNLSN
+1044 
-1057 ILIVA
+1057 
-1062 GGGGGS
+1062 
-1068 GYESNS
+1068 
-1074 FNGKG
+1074 
-1079 GSGGGIEGANSIP
+1079 
-1092 SNTTHAKGTGGSQSA
+1092 
-1107 AGTGQTS
+1107 
-1114 GSFGKGGSS
+1114 
-1123 TADGTGGGGG
+1123 
-1133 LYGGG
+1133 
-1138 GGQYF
+1138 
-1143 NGAGGG
+1143 GGG

-1169 ASTGAA
+1169 ASTDAD

-1187 ATSNYAKSGAGYV
+1187 ATSNYAKSGNGYAII
-1200 KLTYL
+1200 KYL
-1205 GPAEN
+1205 GK

>member
-111 VTDGT
+111 VTDGN

-122 EDSINAGSNVITLND
+122 EDSINASSNVITLND

-149 TEPGYSA
+149 TEPGYNA

-164 SNVERKIYKNGVEV
+164 SNIERKIYKNGVEV

-193 KVSYEGENGITERS
+193 KVSYEGENGIAERS

-366 SGNVSSRQIVEFIS
+366 SGNVSSRQIAEFIS

-408 AQGGSYNTTYLGGY
+408 SQGGTHSTSIGGY
-422 GGYSVGIYNATA
+422 GGYSTGII
-434 GEKLYINVGGA
+434 KLNEADNLYVHVGGTT
-445 GKKGTAQSAVAGGY
+445 TAESGGY
-459 NGGGNA
+459 NGGGTGVSNI
-465 YGASNGKTI
+465 YGLGR
-474 GSGGGATHIAT
+474 GGGGATHIAT
-485 KTGILSSLS
+485 VSGSLASLS
-494 SNLSNILIVAGGG
+494 AKINNILIVAGGG
-507 GGSGY
+507 GGGASWTD
-512 ESNSF
+512 
-517 NGKGGSGGGIEGAN
+517 GKQYFSGGGGGGISGVVGVKYSAGV
-531 SIPSNT
+531 T
-537 TYAKG
+537 TV
-542 TGGSQSAAGT
+542 AGN
-552 GQTSGSFGK
+552 QTSGNAFGL
-561 GGSSTGDGTGGGGG
+561 GQNGTTAWSAGSGGG
-575 LYGGGG
+575 LYGGKSGKHSGG
-581 GQYFN
+581 
-586 GAGGGSGYIG
+586 AGGSGYIG
-596 NSLLTDK
+596 NTNLINKS
-603 VMYCYSCTS
+603 MYCYNCTMS
-612 SSAAKTKTFSTTNV
+612 TAESTKTFSTTCTNTT
-626 SATPTSNY
+626 ATANCS
-634 AKSGNGYVKVT
+634 KQGNGYAKIV
-645 YIGKEKPLEAN
+645 YIGSNENNIPDEVYYT
-656 YDYEYTGGEQIF
+656 YDYSYTGEQQIF
-668 TAPKTG
+668 TAPLDG
-674 YYKLEVWGAQGGSYN
+674 YYKLETWGAQGGTVTSYR
-689 TTYLGGYG
+689 GGYG
-697 GYSVGVYKASK
+697 GYSSGAVALKK
-708 GEQLYVNVGGAGKK
+708 GDKLYVNVGGAGQ
-722 GTAQS
+722 GGAVSTNYT
-727 AISGGYNGGG
+727 GGYNGGG
-737 NAYGASNGK
+737 ATNGTGADHYHA
-746 TVGSGGGATHIATKP
+746 SGGGATHIAKVSGQLASI
-761 GVLSSLSS
+761 GVS
-769 NLSNILIVAAGG
+769 
-781 GGAGYED
+781 
-788 GSNNG
+788 
-793 KGGSG
+793 
-798 GGISGSTGTATG
+798 
-810 SYGVRSTGGKQS
+810 
-822 VAGTGQTSGS
+822 
-832 FGKGGSS
+832 
-839 TDDGTGGGGGL
+839 
-850 YGGGGGKYYGG
+850 
-861 AGGGSS
+861 
-867 YIGNYLL
+867 
-874 LNTNSVTKTMYC
+874 
-886 YNCEAASSFSTRT
+886 
-899 VSTTSVSSEA
+899 
-909 VSNYAKSGAGYARIT
+909 
-924 FLSSN
+924 
-929 EIVKNFGVNDT
+929 
-940 EVYTYTNSE
+940 
-949 QIFTAPKSGYYK
+949 K
-961 LEAWGAQ
+961 LDQ
-968 GGSYNTTYFGGYGGY
+968 
-983 SVGVYKAIEGEQL
+983 V
-996 YINIGGAGITGTAQ
+996 
-1010 STIAGGYNGG
+1010 
-1020 GNAYGASNSK
+1020 
-1030 AVGSGGGATHIATK
+1030 
-1044 TGILSSLSSNLSN
+1044 
-1057 ILIVA
+1057 LIVA
-1062 GGGGGS
+1062 GGGGGAYIHNAGT
-1068 GYESNS
+1068 GYASI
-1074 FNGKG
+1074 G
-1079 GSGGGIEGANSIP
+1079 GSGGGYIGTAATTSG
-1092 SNTTHAKGTGGSQSA
+1092 SNGKQGLGGSQT
-1107 AGTGQTS
+1107 AGGRYTS
-1114 GSFGKGGSS
+1114 STETTSTIFGSFGKGGTPSAS
-1123 TADGTGGGGG
+1123 WGSAGGGGY
-1133 LYGGG
+1133 YGGG
-1138 GGQYF
+1138 ASYGSTSSNGNSGG
-1143 NGAGGG
+1143 GGG

-1187 ATSNYAKSGAGYV
+1187 ATSNYAKSGNGYAII
-1200 KLTYL
+1200 KYL
-1205 GPAEN
+1205 GK

>member
-366 SGNVSSRQIVEFIS
+366 SGNVSSRQIAEFIS
-380 KEYVFDYTGGEQT
+380 KEYVFDYTGEQQI
-393 FTVPKTGYYKLEVWG
+393 FTAPLDGYYKLETWG
-408 AQGGSYNTTYLGGY
+408 AQGGTVTSYRGGY
-422 GGYSVGIYNATA
+422 GGYSSGTVALKKGD
-434 GEKLYINVGGA
+434 KLYVNVGGA
-445 GKKGTAQSAVAGGY
+445 GQGGAVSTNYTGGY
-459 NGGGNA
+459 NGGGATNGT
-465 YGASNGKTI
+465 GADHYHA
-474 GSGGGATHIAT
+474 SGGGATHIA
-485 KTGILSSLS
+485 KVSGQLASIGVSKLDQV
-494 SNLSNILIVAGGG
+494 LIVAGGG
-507 GGSGY
+507 GGAYIHNAGTGY
-512 ESNSF
+512 ASI
-517 NGKGGSGGGIEGAN
+517 GGSGGGYIGTAATT
-531 SIPSNT
+531 SGSNG
-537 TYAKG
+537 KQG
-542 TGGSQSAAGT
+542 LGGSQTAG
-552 GQTSGSFGK
+552 GRYTSSTETTSTIFGSFGK
-561 GGSSTGDGTGGGGG
+561 GGTPSASW
-575 LYGGGG
+575 
-581 GQYFN
+581 
-586 GAGGGSGYIG
+586 GS
-596 NSLLTDK
+596 
-603 VMYCYSCTS
+603 
-612 SSAAKTKTFSTTNV
+612 
-626 SATPTSNY
+626 
-634 AKSGNGYVKVT
+634 
-645 YIGKEKPLEAN
+645 
-656 YDYEYTGGEQIF
+656 
-668 TAPKTG
+668 
-674 YYKLEVWGAQGGSYN
+674 
-689 TTYLGGYG
+689 
-697 GYSVGVYKASK
+697 
-708 GEQLYVNVGGAGKK
+708 
-722 GTAQS
+722 
-727 AISGGYNGGG
+727 
-737 NAYGASNGK
+737 
-746 TVGSGGGATHIATKP
+746 
-761 GVLSSLSS
+761 
-769 NLSNILIVAAGG
+769 AGG
-781 GGAGYED
+781 GGY
-788 GSNNG
+788 
-793 KGGSG
+793 
-798 GGISGSTGTATG
+798 
-810 SYGVRSTGGKQS
+810 
-822 VAGTGQTSGS
+822 
-832 FGKGGSS
+832 
-839 TDDGTGGGGGL
+839 
-850 YGGGGGKYYGG
+850 YGGGASYG
-861 AGGGSS
+861 
-867 YIGNYLL
+867 
-874 LNTNSVTKTMYC
+874 
-886 YNCEAASSFSTRT
+886 ST
-899 VSTTSVSSEA
+899 
-909 VSNYAKSGAGYARIT
+909 
-924 FLSSN
+924 SSN
-929 EIVKNFGVNDT
+929 
-940 EVYTYTNSE
+940 
-949 QIFTAPKSGYYK
+949 
-961 LEAWGAQ
+961 
-968 GGSYNTTYFGGYGGY
+968 
-983 SVGVYKAIEGEQL
+983 
-996 YINIGGAGITGTAQ
+996 
-1010 STIAGGYNGG
+1010 
-1020 GNAYGASNSK
+1020 GN
-1030 AVGSGGGATHIATK
+1030 SGG
-1044 TGILSSLSSNLSN
+1044 
-1057 ILIVA
+1057 
-1062 GGGGGS
+1062 
-1068 GYESNS
+1068 
-1074 FNGKG
+1074 
-1079 GSGGGIEGANSIP
+1079 
-1092 SNTTHAKGTGGSQSA
+1092 
-1107 AGTGQTS
+1107 
-1114 GSFGKGGSS
+1114 
-1123 TADGTGGGGG
+1123 
-1133 LYGGG
+1133 
-1138 GGQYF
+1138 
-1143 NGAGGG
+1143 GGG

-1187 ATSNYAKSGAGYV
+1187 ATSNYAKSGNGYAII
-1200 KLTYL
+1200 KYL
-1205 GPAEN
+1205 GK

>member
-149 TEPGYSA
+149 TEPGYNA

-285 TGRLEILINV
+285 TGKLEILINV

-408 AQGGSYNTTYLGGY
+408 AQGGTHSTSIGGY
-422 GGYSVGIYNATA
+422 GGYSTGII
-434 GEKLYINVGGA
+434 KLNEADNLYVHVGGTT
-445 GKKGTAQSAVAGGY
+445 TAESGGY
-459 NGGGNA
+459 NGGGTGVSNI
-465 YGASNGKTI
+465 YGLGR
-474 GSGGGATHIAT
+474 GGGGATHIAT
-485 KTGILSSLS
+485 VSGSLASLS
-494 SNLSNILIVAGGG
+494 AKINNILIVAGGG
-507 GGSGY
+507 GGGASWTD
-512 ESNSF
+512 
-517 NGKGGSGGGIEGAN
+517 GKQYFSGGGGGGISGVVGVKYSAGV
-531 SIPSNT
+531 T
-537 TYAKG
+537 TV
-542 TGGSQSAAGT
+542 AGN
-552 GQTSGSFGK
+552 QTSGNAFGL
-561 GGSSTGDGTGGGGG
+561 GQNGTTAWSAGSGGG
-575 LYGGGG
+575 LYGGKSGKHSGG
-581 GQYFN
+581 
-586 GAGGGSGYIG
+586 AGGSGYIG
-596 NSLLTDK
+596 NTNLINKS
-603 VMYCYSCTS
+603 MYCYNCTMS
-612 SSAAKTKTFSTTNV
+612 TAESTKTFSTTCTNTT
-626 SATPTSNY
+626 ATANCS
-634 AKSGNGYVKVT
+634 KQGNGYAKIV
-645 YIGKEKPLEAN
+645 YIGSNENNIPDEVYYT
-656 YDYEYTGGEQIF
+656 YDYSYTGEQQIF
-668 TAPKTG
+668 TAPLDG
-674 YYKLEVWGAQGGSYN
+674 YYKLEVWGAQGGTVTSYR
-689 TTYLGGYG
+689 GGYG
-697 GYSVGVYKASK
+697 GYSSGAVALKK
-708 GEQLYVNVGGAGKK
+708 GDKLYVNVGGAGQ
-722 GTAQS
+722 GGAVSTNYT
-727 AISGGYNGGG
+727 GGYNGGG
-737 NAYGASNGK
+737 ATNGTGADHYHA
-746 TVGSGGGATHIATKP
+746 SGGGATHIAKVSGQLASI
-761 GVLSSLSS
+761 GVS
-769 NLSNILIVAAGG
+769 
-781 GGAGYED
+781 
-788 GSNNG
+788 
-793 KGGSG
+793 
-798 GGISGSTGTATG
+798 
-810 SYGVRSTGGKQS
+810 
-822 VAGTGQTSGS
+822 
-832 FGKGGSS
+832 
-839 TDDGTGGGGGL
+839 
-850 YGGGGGKYYGG
+850 
-861 AGGGSS
+861 
-867 YIGNYLL
+867 
-874 LNTNSVTKTMYC
+874 
-886 YNCEAASSFSTRT
+886 
-899 VSTTSVSSEA
+899 
-909 VSNYAKSGAGYARIT
+909 
-924 FLSSN
+924 
-929 EIVKNFGVNDT
+929 
-940 EVYTYTNSE
+940 
-949 QIFTAPKSGYYK
+949 K
-961 LEAWGAQ
+961 LDQ
-968 GGSYNTTYFGGYGGY
+968 
-983 SVGVYKAIEGEQL
+983 V
-996 YINIGGAGITGTAQ
+996 
-1010 STIAGGYNGG
+1010 
-1020 GNAYGASNSK
+1020 
-1030 AVGSGGGATHIATK
+1030 
-1044 TGILSSLSSNLSN
+1044 
-1057 ILIVA
+1057 LIVA
-1062 GGGGGS
+1062 GGGGGAYIHNAGT
-1068 GYESNS
+1068 GYASI
-1074 FNGKG
+1074 G
-1079 GSGGGIEGANSIP
+1079 GSGGGYIGTAATTSG
-1092 SNTTHAKGTGGSQSA
+1092 SNGKQGLGGSQT
-1107 AGTGQTS
+1107 AGGRYTS
-1114 GSFGKGGSS
+1114 STETTSTIFGSFGKGGTPSAS
-1123 TADGTGGGGG
+1123 WGSAGGGGY
-1133 LYGGG
+1133 YGGG
-1138 GGQYF
+1138 ASYGSTSSNGNSGG
-1143 NGAGGG
+1143 GGG

-1169 ASTGAA
+1169 ASTDAD
-1175 TKTIS
+1175 TKTMS

-1187 ATSNYAKSGAGYV
+1187 ATSNYAKSGNGYAII
-1200 KLTYL
+1200 KYL
-1205 GPAEN
+1205 GK

>member
-193 KVSYEGENGITERS
+193 KVSYEGENGIAERS

-366 SGNVSSRQIVEFIS
+366 SGNVSSRQIAEFIS

-408 AQGGSYNTTYLGGY
+408 AQGGTHSTSIGGY
-422 GGYSVGIYNATA
+422 GGYSTGII
-434 GEKLYINVGGA
+434 KLNEADNLYVHVGGTT
-445 GKKGTAQSAVAGGY
+445 TAESGGY
-459 NGGGNA
+459 NGGGTGVSNI
-465 YGASNGKTI
+465 YGLGR
-474 GSGGGATHIAT
+474 GGGGATHIAT
-485 KTGILSSLS
+485 VSGSLASLS
-494 SNLSNILIVAGGG
+494 AKINNILIVAGGG
-507 GGSGY
+507 GGGASWTD
-512 ESNSF
+512 
-517 NGKGGSGGGIEGAN
+517 GKQYFSGGGGGGISGVVGVKYSAGV
-531 SIPSNT
+531 T
-537 TYAKG
+537 TV
-542 TGGSQSAAGT
+542 AGN
-552 GQTSGSFGK
+552 QTSGNAFGL
-561 GGSSTGDGTGGGGG
+561 GQNGTTAWSAGSGGG
-575 LYGGGG
+575 LYGGKSGKHSGG
-581 GQYFN
+581 
-586 GAGGGSGYIG
+586 AGGSGYIG
-596 NSLLTDK
+596 NTNLINKS
-603 VMYCYSCTS
+603 MYCYNCTMS
-612 SSAAKTKTFSTTNV
+612 TAESTKTFSTTCTNTT
-626 SATPTSNY
+626 ATANCS
-634 AKSGNGYVKVT
+634 KQGNGYAKIV
-645 YIGKEKPLEAN
+645 YIGSNENNIPDEVYYT
-656 YDYEYTGGEQIF
+656 YDYSYTGEQQIF
-668 TAPKTG
+668 TAPLDG
-674 YYKLEVWGAQGGSYN
+674 YYKLETWGAQGGTVTSYR
-689 TTYLGGYG
+689 GGYG
-697 GYSVGVYKASK
+697 GYSSGAVALKK
-708 GEQLYVNVGGAGKK
+708 GDKLYVNVGGAGQ
-722 GTAQS
+722 GGAVSTNYT
-727 AISGGYNGGG
+727 GGYNGGG
-737 NAYGASNGK
+737 ATNGTGADHYHA
-746 TVGSGGGATHIATKP
+746 SGGGATHIAKVSGQLASI
-761 GVLSSLSS
+761 GVS
-769 NLSNILIVAAGG
+769 
-781 GGAGYED
+781 
-788 GSNNG
+788 
-793 KGGSG
+793 
-798 GGISGSTGTATG
+798 
-810 SYGVRSTGGKQS
+810 
-822 VAGTGQTSGS
+822 
-832 FGKGGSS
+832 
-839 TDDGTGGGGGL
+839 
-850 YGGGGGKYYGG
+850 
-861 AGGGSS
+861 
-867 YIGNYLL
+867 
-874 LNTNSVTKTMYC
+874 
-886 YNCEAASSFSTRT
+886 
-899 VSTTSVSSEA
+899 
-909 VSNYAKSGAGYARIT
+909 
-924 FLSSN
+924 
-929 EIVKNFGVNDT
+929 
-940 EVYTYTNSE
+940 
-949 QIFTAPKSGYYK
+949 K
-961 LEAWGAQ
+961 LDQ
-968 GGSYNTTYFGGYGGY
+968 
-983 SVGVYKAIEGEQL
+983 V
-996 YINIGGAGITGTAQ
+996 
-1010 STIAGGYNGG
+1010 
-1020 GNAYGASNSK
+1020 
-1030 AVGSGGGATHIATK
+1030 
-1044 TGILSSLSSNLSN
+1044 
-1057 ILIVA
+1057 LIVA
-1062 GGGGGS
+1062 GGGGGAYIHNAGT
-1068 GYESNS
+1068 GYASI
-1074 FNGKG
+1074 G
-1079 GSGGGIEGANSIP
+1079 GSGGGYIGTAATTSG
-1092 SNTTHAKGTGGSQSA
+1092 SNGKQGLGGSQT
-1107 AGTGQTS
+1107 AGGRYTS
-1114 GSFGKGGSS
+1114 STETTSTIFGSFGKGGTPSAS
-1123 TADGTGGGGG
+1123 WGSAGGGGY
-1133 LYGGG
+1133 YGGG
-1138 GGQYF
+1138 ASYGSTSSNGNSGG
-1143 NGAGGG
+1143 GGG

-1187 ATSNYAKSGAGYV
+1187 ATSNYAKSGNGYAII
-1200 KLTYL
+1200 KYL
-1205 GPAEN
+1205 GK

>member
-111 VTDGT
+111 VTDGN

-122 EDSINAGSNVITLND
+122 EDSINASSNVITLND

-149 TEPGYSA
+149 TEPGYNA

-193 KVSYEGENGITERS
+193 KVSYEGENGIAERS

-366 SGNVSSRQIVEFIS
+366 SGNVSSRQIAEFIS

-408 AQGGSYNTTYLGGY
+408 AQGGTHSTSIGGY
-422 GGYSVGIYNATA
+422 GGYSTGII
-434 GEKLYINVGGA
+434 KLNEADNLYVHVGGTT
-445 GKKGTAQSAVAGGY
+445 TAESGGY
-459 NGGGNA
+459 NGGGTGVSNI
-465 YGASNGKTI
+465 YGLGR
-474 GSGGGATHIAT
+474 GGGGATHIAT
-485 KTGILSSLS
+485 VSGSLASLS
-494 SNLSNILIVAGGG
+494 AKINNILIVAGGG
-507 GGSGY
+507 GGGASWTD
-512 ESNSF
+512 
-517 NGKGGSGGGIEGAN
+517 GKQYFSGGGGGGISGVVGVKYSAGV
-531 SIPSNT
+531 T
-537 TYAKG
+537 TV
-542 TGGSQSAAGT
+542 AGN
-552 GQTSGSFGK
+552 QTSGNAFGL
-561 GGSSTGDGTGGGGG
+561 GQNGTTAWSAGSGGG
-575 LYGGGG
+575 LYGGKSGKHSGG
-581 GQYFN
+581 
-586 GAGGGSGYIG
+586 AGGSGYIG
-596 NSLLTDK
+596 NTNLINKS
-603 VMYCYSCTS
+603 MYCYNCTMS
-612 SSAAKTKTFSTTNV
+612 TAESTKTFSTTCTNTT
-626 SATPTSNY
+626 ATANCS
-634 AKSGNGYVKVT
+634 KQGNGYAKIV
-645 YIGKEKPLEAN
+645 YIGSNENNIPDEVYYT
-656 YDYEYTGGEQIF
+656 YDYSYTGEQQIF
-668 TAPKTG
+668 TAPLDG
-674 YYKLEVWGAQGGSYN
+674 YYKLETWGAQGGTVTSYR
-689 TTYLGGYG
+689 GGYG
-697 GYSVGVYKASK
+697 GYSSGAVALKK
-708 GEQLYVNVGGAGKK
+708 GDKLYVNVGGAG
-722 GTAQS
+722 Q
-727 AISGGYNGGG
+727 GGAVSTNYTGEYNGGG
-737 NAYGASNGK
+737 ATNGTGADHYHA
-746 TVGSGGGATHIATKP
+746 SGGGATHIAKVSGQLASI
-761 GVLSSLSS
+761 GVS
-769 NLSNILIVAAGG
+769 
-781 GGAGYED
+781 
-788 GSNNG
+788 
-793 KGGSG
+793 
-798 GGISGSTGTATG
+798 
-810 SYGVRSTGGKQS
+810 
-822 VAGTGQTSGS
+822 
-832 FGKGGSS
+832 
-839 TDDGTGGGGGL
+839 
-850 YGGGGGKYYGG
+850 
-861 AGGGSS
+861 
-867 YIGNYLL
+867 
-874 LNTNSVTKTMYC
+874 
-886 YNCEAASSFSTRT
+886 
-899 VSTTSVSSEA
+899 
-909 VSNYAKSGAGYARIT
+909 
-924 FLSSN
+924 
-929 EIVKNFGVNDT
+929 
-940 EVYTYTNSE
+940 
-949 QIFTAPKSGYYK
+949 K
-961 LEAWGAQ
+961 LDQ
-968 GGSYNTTYFGGYGGY
+968 
-983 SVGVYKAIEGEQL
+983 V
-996 YINIGGAGITGTAQ
+996 
-1010 STIAGGYNGG
+1010 
-1020 GNAYGASNSK
+1020 
-1030 AVGSGGGATHIATK
+1030 
-1044 TGILSSLSSNLSN
+1044 
-1057 ILIVA
+1057 LIVA
-1062 GGGGGS
+1062 GGGGGAYIHNAGT
-1068 GYESNS
+1068 GYASI
-1074 FNGKG
+1074 G
-1079 GSGGGIEGANSIP
+1079 GSGGGYIGTAATTSG
-1092 SNTTHAKGTGGSQSA
+1092 SNGKQGLGGSQT
-1107 AGTGQTS
+1107 AGGRYTS
-1114 GSFGKGGSS
+1114 STETTSTIFGSFGKGGTPSAS
-1123 TADGTGGGGG
+1123 WGSAGGGGY
-1133 LYGGG
+1133 YGGG
-1138 GGQYF
+1138 ASYGSTSSNGNSGG
-1143 NGAGGG
+1143 GGG

-1187 ATSNYAKSGAGYV
+1187 ATSNYAKSGNGYAII
-1200 KLTYL
+1200 KYL
-1205 GPAEN
+1205 GK

>member
-111 VTDGT
+111 VTDGN

-122 EDSINAGSNVITLND
+122 EDSINASSNVITLND

-149 TEPGYSA
+149 TEPGYNA

-193 KVSYEGENGITERS
+193 KVSYEGENGIAERS

-366 SGNVSSRQIVEFIS
+366 SGNVSSRQIAEFIS

-408 AQGGSYNTTYLGGY
+408 AQGGTHSTSIGGY
-422 GGYSVGIYNATA
+422 GGYSTGII
-434 GEKLYINVGGA
+434 KLNEADNLYVHVGGTT
-445 GKKGTAQSAVAGGY
+445 TAESGGY
-459 NGGGNA
+459 NGGGTGVSNI
-465 YGASNGKTI
+465 YGLGR
-474 GSGGGATHIAT
+474 GGGGATHIAT
-485 KTGILSSLS
+485 VSGSLASLS
-494 SNLSNILIVAGGG
+494 AKINNILIVAGGG
-507 GGSGY
+507 GGGASWTDGKQYFSGGGGGGISGVVGVKYSAGVTTVAGNQTSGNAFGLGQNGTTAWSAGSGGGLYGGKSGKHSGGAGGSGY
-512 ESNSF
+512 IGNTNLINKSMYCYNCTMSTAESTKTFSTTCTNTTATANCSKQG
-517 NGKGGSGGGIEGAN
+517 NGYAKIVYIGSNENNIPDEVYYTYDYSYTGEQQIFTAPLDGYYKLETWGAQGGTVTSYRGGYGGYSSGAVALKKGDKLYVNVGGAGQGGAVSTNYTGGYNGGGATNGTGADHYHASGGGATHIAKVSGQLASIGVSKLDQVLIVAGGGGGAYIHNAGTGYASIGGSGGGYIGTAATT
-531 SIPSNT
+531 SGSNG
-537 TYAKG
+537 KQG
-542 TGGSQSAAGT
+542 LGGSQTAG
-552 GQTSGSFGK
+552 GRYTSSTETTSTIFGSFGK
-561 GGSSTGDGTGGGGG
+561 GGTPSASWGSAGGGGY
-575 LYGGGG
+575 YGGGASYGSTSSNGNSG
-581 GQYFN
+581 G
-586 GAGGGSGYIG
+586 GGGSGYIG
-596 NSLLTDK
+596 NSLL
-603 VMYCYSCTS
+603 
-612 SSAAKTKTFSTTNV
+612 
-626 SATPTSNY
+626 
-634 AKSGNGYVKVT
+634 
-645 YIGKEKPLEAN
+645 I
-656 YDYEYTGGEQIF
+656 
-668 TAPKTG
+668 
-674 YYKLEVWGAQGGSYN
+674 
-689 TTYLGGYG
+689 
-697 GYSVGVYKASK
+697 
-708 GEQLYVNVGGAGKK
+708 
-722 GTAQS
+722 
-727 AISGGYNGGG
+727 
-737 NAYGASNGK
+737 
-746 TVGSGGGATHIATKP
+746 
-761 GVLSSLSS
+761 
-769 NLSNILIVAAGG
+769 
-781 GGAGYED
+781 
-788 GSNNG
+788 
-793 KGGSG
+793 
-798 GGISGSTGTATG
+798 
-810 SYGVRSTGGKQS
+810 
-822 VAGTGQTSGS
+822 
-832 FGKGGSS
+832 
-839 TDDGTGGGGGL
+839 
-850 YGGGGGKYYGG
+850 
-861 AGGGSS
+861 
-867 YIGNYLL
+867 
-874 LNTNSVTKTMYC
+874 
-886 YNCEAASSFSTRT
+886 
-899 VSTTSVSSEA
+899 
-909 VSNYAKSGAGYARIT
+909 
-924 FLSSN
+924 
-929 EIVKNFGVNDT
+929 
-940 EVYTYTNSE
+940 
-949 QIFTAPKSGYYK
+949 
-961 LEAWGAQ
+961 
-968 GGSYNTTYFGGYGGY
+968 
-983 SVGVYKAIEGEQL
+983 
-996 YINIGGAGITGTAQ
+996 
-1010 STIAGGYNGG
+1010 
-1020 GNAYGASNSK
+1020 
-1030 AVGSGGGATHIATK
+1030 
-1044 TGILSSLSSNLSN
+1044 
-1057 ILIVA
+1057 
-1062 GGGGGS
+1062 
-1068 GYESNS
+1068 
-1074 FNGKG
+1074 
-1079 GSGGGIEGANSIP
+1079 
-1092 SNTTHAKGTGGSQSA
+1092 
-1107 AGTGQTS
+1107 
-1114 GSFGKGGSS
+1114 
-1123 TADGTGGGGG
+1123 
-1133 LYGGG
+1133 
-1138 GGQYF
+1138 
-1143 NGAGGG
+1143 
-1149 SGYIGNSLLTDK
+1149 DK

-1187 ATSNYAKSGAGYV
+1187 ATSNYAKSGNGYAII
-1200 KLTYL
+1200 KYL
-1205 GPAEN
+1205 GK

>member
-122 EDSINAGSNVITLND
+122 EDSINASSNVITLND

-366 SGNVSSRQIVEFIS
+366 SGNVSSRQIAEFIS

-408 AQGGSYNTTYLGGY
+408 AQGGTHSTSIGGY
-422 GGYSVGIYNATA
+422 GGYSTGII
-434 GEKLYINVGGA
+434 KLNEADNLYVHVGGTT
-445 GKKGTAQSAVAGGY
+445 TAESGGY
-459 NGGGNA
+459 NGGGTGVSNI
-465 YGASNGKTI
+465 YGLGR
-474 GSGGGATHIAT
+474 GGGGATHIAT
-485 KTGILSSLS
+485 VSGSLASLS
-494 SNLSNILIVAGGG
+494 AKINNILIVAGGG
-507 GGSGY
+507 GGGASWTD
-512 ESNSF
+512 
-517 NGKGGSGGGIEGAN
+517 GKQYFSGGGGGGISGVVGVKYSAGV
-531 SIPSNT
+531 T
-537 TYAKG
+537 TV
-542 TGGSQSAAGT
+542 AGN
-552 GQTSGSFGK
+552 QTSGNAFGL
-561 GGSSTGDGTGGGGG
+561 GQNGTTAWSAGSGGG
-575 LYGGGG
+575 LYGGISGKHSGG
-581 GQYFN
+581 
-586 GAGGGSGYIG
+586 AGGSGYIG
-596 NSLLTDK
+596 NTNLINKS
-603 VMYCYSCTS
+603 MYCYNCTMS
-612 SSAAKTKTFSTTNV
+612 TAESTKTFSTTCTNTT
-626 SATPTSNY
+626 ATANCS
-634 AKSGNGYVKVT
+634 KQGNGYAKIV
-645 YIGKEKPLEAN
+645 YIGSNENNIPDEVYYT
-656 YDYEYTGGEQIF
+656 YDYSYTGEQQIF
-668 TAPKTG
+668 TAPLDG
-674 YYKLEVWGAQGGSYN
+674 YYKLETWGAQGGTVTSYR
-689 TTYLGGYG
+689 GGYG
-697 GYSVGVYKASK
+697 GYSSGAVALKK
-708 GEQLYVNVGGAGKK
+708 GDKLYVNVGGAGQ
-722 GTAQS
+722 GGAVSTNYT
-727 AISGGYNGGG
+727 GGYNGGG
-737 NAYGASNGK
+737 ATNGTGADHYHA
-746 TVGSGGGATHIATKP
+746 SGGGATHIAKVSGQLASI
-761 GVLSSLSS
+761 GVS
-769 NLSNILIVAAGG
+769 
-781 GGAGYED
+781 
-788 GSNNG
+788 
-793 KGGSG
+793 
-798 GGISGSTGTATG
+798 
-810 SYGVRSTGGKQS
+810 
-822 VAGTGQTSGS
+822 
-832 FGKGGSS
+832 
-839 TDDGTGGGGGL
+839 
-850 YGGGGGKYYGG
+850 
-861 AGGGSS
+861 
-867 YIGNYLL
+867 
-874 LNTNSVTKTMYC
+874 
-886 YNCEAASSFSTRT
+886 
-899 VSTTSVSSEA
+899 
-909 VSNYAKSGAGYARIT
+909 
-924 FLSSN
+924 
-929 EIVKNFGVNDT
+929 
-940 EVYTYTNSE
+940 
-949 QIFTAPKSGYYK
+949 K
-961 LEAWGAQ
+961 LDQ
-968 GGSYNTTYFGGYGGY
+968 
-983 SVGVYKAIEGEQL
+983 V
-996 YINIGGAGITGTAQ
+996 
-1010 STIAGGYNGG
+1010 
-1020 GNAYGASNSK
+1020 
-1030 AVGSGGGATHIATK
+1030 
-1044 TGILSSLSSNLSN
+1044 
-1057 ILIVA
+1057 LIVA
-1062 GGGGGS
+1062 GGGGGAYIHNAGT
-1068 GYESNS
+1068 GYASI
-1074 FNGKG
+1074 G
-1079 GSGGGIEGANSIP
+1079 GSGGGYIGTAATTSG
-1092 SNTTHAKGTGGSQSA
+1092 SNGKQGLGGSQT
-1107 AGTGQTS
+1107 AGGRYTS
-1114 GSFGKGGSS
+1114 STETTSTIFGSFGKGGTPSAS
-1123 TADGTGGGGG
+1123 WGSAGGGGY
-1133 LYGGG
+1133 YGGG
-1138 GGQYF
+1138 ASYGSTSSNGNSGG
-1143 NGAGGG
+1143 GGG

-1187 ATSNYAKSGAGYV
+1187 ATSNYAKSGNGYAII
-1200 KLTYL
+1200 KYL
-1205 GPAEN
+1205 GK

>member
-111 VTDGT
+111 VTDGN

-122 EDSINAGSNVITLND
+122 EDSINASSNVITLND

-149 TEPGYSA
+149 TEPGYNA

-193 KVSYEGENGITERS
+193 KVSYEGENGIAERS

-225 SSCNGTIELESNN
+225 SSCNGAIELESNN

-295 KDTIAPVISDIAQSM
+295 KDTIAPVISDVAQSM

-316 TIFSYAVVATDSGS
+316 TIFSYTVVATDSGS

-408 AQGGSYNTTYLGGY
+408 AQGGYGYSETYYGGY
-422 GGYSVGIYNATA
+422 GGDSTGSIKLTK
-434 GEKLYINVGGA
+434 GDRLYINVGGSGINGSTQTSGA
-445 GKKGTAQSAVAGGY
+445 KAGGY
-459 NGGGNA
+459 NGGGTS
-465 YGASNGKTI
+465 YGTTSKYV

-485 KTGILSSLS
+485 QSGLLSSLS
-494 SNLSNILIVAGGG
+494 SAISSVLIVSGGG
-507 GGSGY
+507 GGAGY
-512 ESNSF
+512 ESSWSST
-517 NGKGGSGGGIEGAN
+517 GGSGGGIIG
-531 SIPSNT
+531 
-537 TYAKG
+537 AKG
-542 TGGSQSAAGT
+542 TTTSTTYTKVGEGGT
-552 GQTSGSFGK
+552 QTSG
-561 GGSSTGDGTGGGGG
+561 GSSYQGTSIFGQAANATSDSIGGGGG
-575 LYGGGG
+575 FYGGGT
-581 GQYFN
+581 GQYTC
-586 GAGGGSGYIG
+586 GGGGGSGYIG
-596 NSLLTDK
+596 NTNLINKS
-603 VMYCYSCTS
+603 MYCYNCTAS
-612 SSAAKTKTFSTTNV
+612 TVAATKTISTTNV

-746 TVGSGGGATHIATKP
+746 TVGSGGGATHIATKT

-781 GGAGYED
+781 GGAGCEN
-788 GSNNG
+788 SSFG

-798 GGISGSTGTATG
+798 GGIAGLTGTTTG
-810 SYGVRSTGGKQS
+810 SYGVGSGGSQS
-822 VAGTGQTSGS
+822 AAGTGQSNGS

-839 TDDGTGGGGGL
+839 TGDGTGGGGGL
-850 YGGGGGKYYGG
+850 YGGGGGQYYGG
-861 AGGGSS
+861 AGGGSG

-924 FLSSN
+924 YLSSN
-929 EIVKNFGVNDT
+929 EIVKDFGVNDT

-949 QIFTAPKSGYYK
+949 QIFTIPKSGYYK

-968 GGSYNTTYFGGYGGY
+968 GGSYNTTYLGGYGGY
-983 SVGVYKAIEGEQL
+983 SVGVYKASKGEQL
-996 YINIGGAGITGTAQ
+996 YVNVGGAGKKGTAQ
-1010 STIAGGYNGG
+1010 SAISGGYNGG
-1020 GNAYGASNSK
+1020 GNAYGASNGK
-1030 AVGSGGGATHIATK
+1030 TVGSGGGATHIATK
-1044 TGILSSLSSNLSN
+1044 TGVLSSLSSNLSN

-1062 GGGGGS
+1062 AGGGGAGC
-1068 GYESNS
+1068 ENS
-1074 FNGKG
+1074 SFGKG
-1079 GSGGGIEGANSIP
+1079 GSGGGIAGLTG
-1092 SNTTHAKGTGGSQSA
+1092 TTTGSYGVGSGGSQSA
-1107 AGTGQTS
+1107 AGTGQS
-1114 GSFGKGGSS
+1114 NGSFGKGGSS
-1123 TADGTGGGGG
+1123 TGDGTGGGGG

-1138 GGQYF
+1138 GGQYYG
-1143 NGAGGG
+1143 GAGGG
-1149 SGYIGNSLLTDK
+1149 SGYIGNSLLTEK
-1161 VMYCYSCT
+1161 VMYCYNCT
-1169 ASTGAA
+1169 ASTAAA

-1180 TTNVSAT
+1180 TTSVSGT

>member
-149 TEPGYSA
+149 TEPGYNA

-285 TGRLEILINV
+285 TGKLEILINV

-408 AQGGSYNTTYLGGY
+408 AQGGTHSTSIGGY
-422 GGYSVGIYNATA
+422 GGYSTGII
-434 GEKLYINVGGA
+434 KLNEADNLYVHVGGTT
-445 GKKGTAQSAVAGGY
+445 TAESGGY
-459 NGGGNA
+459 NGGGTGVSNI
-465 YGASNGKTI
+465 YGLGR
-474 GSGGGATHIAT
+474 GGGGATHIAT
-485 KTGILSSLS
+485 VSGSLASLS
-494 SNLSNILIVAGGG
+494 AKINNILIVAGGG
-507 GGSGY
+507 GGGASWTD
-512 ESNSF
+512 
-517 NGKGGSGGGIEGAN
+517 GKQYFSGGGGGGISGVVGVKYSAGV
-531 SIPSNT
+531 T
-537 TYAKG
+537 TV
-542 TGGSQSAAGT
+542 AGN
-552 GQTSGSFGK
+552 QTSGNAFGL
-561 GGSSTGDGTGGGGG
+561 GQNGTTAWSAGSGGG
-575 LYGGGG
+575 LYGGKSGKHSGG
-581 GQYFN
+581 
-586 GAGGGSGYIG
+586 AGGSGYIG
-596 NSLLTDK
+596 NTNLINKS
-603 VMYCYSCTS
+603 MYCYNCTMS
-612 SSAAKTKTFSTTNV
+612 TAESTKTFSTTCTNTT
-626 SATPTSNY
+626 ATANCS
-634 AKSGNGYVKVT
+634 KQGNGYAKIV
-645 YIGKEKPLEAN
+645 YIGSNENNIPDEVYYT
-656 YDYEYTGGEQIF
+656 YDYSYTGEQQIF
-668 TAPKTG
+668 TAPLDG
-674 YYKLEVWGAQGGSYN
+674 YYKLEVWGAQGGTVTSYR
-689 TTYLGGYG
+689 GGYG
-697 GYSVGVYKASK
+697 GYSSGAVALKK
-708 GEQLYVNVGGAGKK
+708 GDKLYVNVGGAGQ
-722 GTAQS
+722 GGAVSTNYT
-727 AISGGYNGGG
+727 GGYNGGG
-737 NAYGASNGK
+737 ATNGTGADHYHA
-746 TVGSGGGATHIATKP
+746 SGGGATHIAKVSGQLASI
-761 GVLSSLSS
+761 GVS
-769 NLSNILIVAAGG
+769 
-781 GGAGYED
+781 
-788 GSNNG
+788 
-793 KGGSG
+793 
-798 GGISGSTGTATG
+798 
-810 SYGVRSTGGKQS
+810 
-822 VAGTGQTSGS
+822 
-832 FGKGGSS
+832 
-839 TDDGTGGGGGL
+839 
-850 YGGGGGKYYGG
+850 
-861 AGGGSS
+861 
-867 YIGNYLL
+867 
-874 LNTNSVTKTMYC
+874 
-886 YNCEAASSFSTRT
+886 
-899 VSTTSVSSEA
+899 
-909 VSNYAKSGAGYARIT
+909 
-924 FLSSN
+924 
-929 EIVKNFGVNDT
+929 
-940 EVYTYTNSE
+940 
-949 QIFTAPKSGYYK
+949 K
-961 LEAWGAQ
+961 LDQ
-968 GGSYNTTYFGGYGGY
+968 
-983 SVGVYKAIEGEQL
+983 V
-996 YINIGGAGITGTAQ
+996 
-1010 STIAGGYNGG
+1010 
-1020 GNAYGASNSK
+1020 
-1030 AVGSGGGATHIATK
+1030 
-1044 TGILSSLSSNLSN
+1044 
-1057 ILIVA
+1057 LIVA
-1062 GGGGGS
+1062 GGGGGAYIHNAGT
-1068 GYESNS
+1068 GYASI
-1074 FNGKG
+1074 G
-1079 GSGGGIEGANSIP
+1079 GSGGGYIGTAATTSG
-1092 SNTTHAKGTGGSQSA
+1092 SNGKQGLGGSQT
-1107 AGTGQTS
+1107 AGGRYTS
-1114 GSFGKGGSS
+1114 STETTSTIFGSFGKGGTPSAS
-1123 TADGTGGGGG
+1123 WGSAGGGGY
-1133 LYGGG
+1133 YGGG
-1138 GGQYF
+1138 ASYGSTSSNGNSGG
-1143 NGAGGG
+1143 GGG

-1169 ASTGAA
+1169 ASTDAD

-1187 ATSNYAKSGAGYV
+1187 ATSNYAKSGNGYAII
-1200 KLTYL
+1200 KYL
-1205 GPAEN
+1205 GK

>member
-266 SIIPGQKKIIYI
+266 SIIPGQKKIVYI

-353 SDDTTRTIMVKDN
+353 NDDTTRTIMVKDN
-366 SGNVSSRQIVEFIS
+366 SGNVSSRQIAEFIS

-408 AQGGSYNTTYLGGY
+408 AQGGTHSTSIGGY
-422 GGYSVGIYNATA
+422 GGYSTGII
-434 GEKLYINVGGA
+434 KLNEADNLYVHVGGTT
-445 GKKGTAQSAVAGGY
+445 TAESGGY
-459 NGGGNA
+459 NGGGTGVSNI
-465 YGASNGKTI
+465 YGLGR
-474 GSGGGATHIAT
+474 GGGGATHIAT
-485 KTGILSSLS
+485 VSGSLASLS
-494 SNLSNILIVAGGG
+494 AKINNILIVAGGG
-507 GGSGY
+507 GGGASWTD
-512 ESNSF
+512 
-517 NGKGGSGGGIEGAN
+517 GKQYFSGGGGGGISGVVGVKYSAGV
-531 SIPSNT
+531 T
-537 TYAKG
+537 TV
-542 TGGSQSAAGT
+542 AGN
-552 GQTSGSFGK
+552 QTSGNAFGL
-561 GGSSTGDGTGGGGG
+561 GQNGTTAWSAGSGGG
-575 LYGGGG
+575 LYGGKSGKHSGG
-581 GQYFN
+581 
-586 GAGGGSGYIG
+586 AGGSGYIG
-596 NSLLTDK
+596 NTNLINKS
-603 VMYCYSCTS
+603 MYCYNCTMS
-612 SSAAKTKTFSTTNV
+612 TAESTKTFSTTCTNTT
-626 SATPTSNY
+626 ATANCS
-634 AKSGNGYVKVT
+634 KQGNGYAKIV
-645 YIGKEKPLEAN
+645 YIGSNENNIPDEVYYT
-656 YDYEYTGGEQIF
+656 YDYSYTGEQQIF
-668 TAPKTG
+668 TAPLDG
-674 YYKLEVWGAQGGSYN
+674 YYKLEVWGAQGGTVTSYR
-689 TTYLGGYG
+689 GGYG
-697 GYSVGVYKASK
+697 GYSSGAVALKK
-708 GEQLYVNVGGAGKK
+708 GDKLYVNVGGAGQ
-722 GTAQS
+722 GGAVSTNYT
-727 AISGGYNGGG
+727 GGYNGGG
-737 NAYGASNGK
+737 ATNG
-746 TVGSGGGATHIATKP
+746 TGVDHYHASGGGATHIAKVSGQLASI
-761 GVLSSLSS
+761 GVS
-769 NLSNILIVAAGG
+769 
-781 GGAGYED
+781 
-788 GSNNG
+788 
-793 KGGSG
+793 
-798 GGISGSTGTATG
+798 
-810 SYGVRSTGGKQS
+810 
-822 VAGTGQTSGS
+822 
-832 FGKGGSS
+832 
-839 TDDGTGGGGGL
+839 
-850 YGGGGGKYYGG
+850 
-861 AGGGSS
+861 
-867 YIGNYLL
+867 
-874 LNTNSVTKTMYC
+874 
-886 YNCEAASSFSTRT
+886 
-899 VSTTSVSSEA
+899 
-909 VSNYAKSGAGYARIT
+909 
-924 FLSSN
+924 
-929 EIVKNFGVNDT
+929 
-940 EVYTYTNSE
+940 
-949 QIFTAPKSGYYK
+949 K
-961 LEAWGAQ
+961 LDQ
-968 GGSYNTTYFGGYGGY
+968 
-983 SVGVYKAIEGEQL
+983 V
-996 YINIGGAGITGTAQ
+996 
-1010 STIAGGYNGG
+1010 
-1020 GNAYGASNSK
+1020 
-1030 AVGSGGGATHIATK
+1030 
-1044 TGILSSLSSNLSN
+1044 
-1057 ILIVA
+1057 LIVA
-1062 GGGGGS
+1062 GGGGGAYIHNAGT
-1068 GYESNS
+1068 GYASI
-1074 FNGKG
+1074 G
-1079 GSGGGIEGANSIP
+1079 GSGGGYIGTAATTSG
-1092 SNTTHAKGTGGSQSA
+1092 SNGKQGLGGSQT
-1107 AGTGQTS
+1107 AGGRYTS
-1114 GSFGKGGSS
+1114 STETTSTIFGSFGKGGTPSAS
-1123 TADGTGGGGG
+1123 WGSAGGGGY
-1133 LYGGG
+1133 YGGG
-1138 GGQYF
+1138 ASYGSTSSNGNSGG
-1143 NGAGGG
+1143 GGG

-1169 ASTGAA
+1169 ASTGAD

-1187 ATSNYAKSGAGYV
+1187 ATSNYAKSGNGYAII
-1200 KLTYL
+1200 KYL
-1205 GPAEN
+1205 GK

>member
-111 VTDGT
+111 VTDGN

-122 EDSINAGSNVITLND
+122 EDSINASSNVITLND

-408 AQGGSYNTTYLGGY
+408 AQGGTHSTSIGGY
-422 GGYSVGIYNATA
+422 GGYSTGII
-434 GEKLYINVGGA
+434 KLNEADNLYVHVGGTT
-445 GKKGTAQSAVAGGY
+445 TAESGGY
-459 NGGGNA
+459 NGGGTGVSNI
-465 YGASNGKTI
+465 YGLGR
-474 GSGGGATHIAT
+474 GGGGATHIAT
-485 KTGILSSLS
+485 VSGSLASLS
-494 SNLSNILIVAGGG
+494 AKINNILIVAGGG
-507 GGSGY
+507 GGGASWTD
-512 ESNSF
+512 
-517 NGKGGSGGGIEGAN
+517 GKQYFSGGGGGGISGVVGVKYSAGV
-531 SIPSNT
+531 T
-537 TYAKG
+537 TV
-542 TGGSQSAAGT
+542 AGN
-552 GQTSGSFGK
+552 QTSGNAFGL
-561 GGSSTGDGTGGGGG
+561 GQNGTTAWSAGSGGG
-575 LYGGGG
+575 LYGGKSGKHSGG
-581 GQYFN
+581 
-586 GAGGGSGYIG
+586 AGGSGYIG
-596 NSLLTDK
+596 NTNLINKS
-603 VMYCYSCTS
+603 MYCYNCTMS
-612 SSAAKTKTFSTTNV
+612 TAESTKTFSTTCTNTT
-626 SATPTSNY
+626 ATANCS
-634 AKSGNGYVKVT
+634 KQGNGYAKIV
-645 YIGKEKPLEAN
+645 YIGSNENNIPDEVYYT
-656 YDYEYTGGEQIF
+656 YDYSYTGEQQIF
-668 TAPKTG
+668 TAPLDG
-674 YYKLEVWGAQGGSYN
+674 YYKLEVWGAQGGTVTSYR
-689 TTYLGGYG
+689 GGYG
-697 GYSVGVYKASK
+697 GYSSGAVALKK
-708 GEQLYVNVGGAGKK
+708 GDKLYVNVGGAGQ
-722 GTAQS
+722 GGAVSTNYT
-727 AISGGYNGGG
+727 GGYNGGG
-737 NAYGASNGK
+737 ATNGTGADHYHA
-746 TVGSGGGATHIATKP
+746 SGGGATHIAKVSGQLASI
-761 GVLSSLSS
+761 GVS
-769 NLSNILIVAAGG
+769 
-781 GGAGYED
+781 
-788 GSNNG
+788 
-793 KGGSG
+793 
-798 GGISGSTGTATG
+798 
-810 SYGVRSTGGKQS
+810 
-822 VAGTGQTSGS
+822 
-832 FGKGGSS
+832 
-839 TDDGTGGGGGL
+839 
-850 YGGGGGKYYGG
+850 
-861 AGGGSS
+861 
-867 YIGNYLL
+867 
-874 LNTNSVTKTMYC
+874 
-886 YNCEAASSFSTRT
+886 
-899 VSTTSVSSEA
+899 
-909 VSNYAKSGAGYARIT
+909 
-924 FLSSN
+924 
-929 EIVKNFGVNDT
+929 
-940 EVYTYTNSE
+940 
-949 QIFTAPKSGYYK
+949 K
-961 LEAWGAQ
+961 LDQ
-968 GGSYNTTYFGGYGGY
+968 
-983 SVGVYKAIEGEQL
+983 V
-996 YINIGGAGITGTAQ
+996 
-1010 STIAGGYNGG
+1010 
-1020 GNAYGASNSK
+1020 
-1030 AVGSGGGATHIATK
+1030 
-1044 TGILSSLSSNLSN
+1044 
-1057 ILIVA
+1057 LIVA
-1062 GGGGGS
+1062 GGGGGAYIHNAGT
-1068 GYESNS
+1068 GYASI
-1074 FNGKG
+1074 G
-1079 GSGGGIEGANSIP
+1079 GSGGGYIGTAATTSG
-1092 SNTTHAKGTGGSQSA
+1092 SNGKQGLGGSQT
-1107 AGTGQTS
+1107 AGGRYTS
-1114 GSFGKGGSS
+1114 STETTSTIFGSFGKGGTPSAS
-1123 TADGTGGGGG
+1123 WGSAGGGGY
-1133 LYGGG
+1133 YGGG
-1138 GGQYF
+1138 
-1143 NGAGGG
+1143 
-1149 SGYIGNSLLTDK
+1149 
-1161 VMYCYSCT
+1161 
-1169 ASTGAA
+1169 AS
-1175 TKTIS
+1175 
-1180 TTNVSAT
+1180 
-1187 ATSNYAKSGAGYV
+1187 
-1200 KLTYL
+1200 
-1205 GPAEN
+1205 

>member
-111 VTDGT
+111 VTDGN

-122 EDSINAGSNVITLND
+122 EDSINASSNVITLND

-408 AQGGSYNTTYLGGY
+408 AQGGTHSTSIGGY
-422 GGYSVGIYNATA
+422 GGYSTGII
-434 GEKLYINVGGA
+434 KLNEADNLYVHVGGTT
-445 GKKGTAQSAVAGGY
+445 TAESGGY
-459 NGGGNA
+459 NGGGTGVSNI
-465 YGASNGKTI
+465 YGLGR
-474 GSGGGATHIAT
+474 GGGGATHIAT
-485 KTGILSSLS
+485 VSGSLASLS
-494 SNLSNILIVAGGG
+494 AKINNILIVAGGG
-507 GGSGY
+507 GGGASWTD
-512 ESNSF
+512 
-517 NGKGGSGGGIEGAN
+517 GKQYFSGGGGGGISGVVGVKYSAGV
-531 SIPSNT
+531 T
-537 TYAKG
+537 TV
-542 TGGSQSAAGT
+542 AGN
-552 GQTSGSFGK
+552 QTSGNAFGL
-561 GGSSTGDGTGGGGG
+561 GQNGTTAWSAGSGGG
-575 LYGGGG
+575 LYGGKSGKHSGG
-581 GQYFN
+581 
-586 GAGGGSGYIG
+586 AGGSGYIG
-596 NSLLTDK
+596 NTNLINKS
-603 VMYCYSCTS
+603 MYCYNCTMS
-612 SSAAKTKTFSTTNV
+612 TAESTKTFSTTCTNTT
-626 SATPTSNY
+626 ATANCS
-634 AKSGNGYVKVT
+634 KQGNGYAKIV
-645 YIGKEKPLEAN
+645 YIGSNENNIPDEVYYT
-656 YDYEYTGGEQIF
+656 YDYSYTGEQQIF
-668 TAPKTG
+668 TAPLDG
-674 YYKLEVWGAQGGSYN
+674 YYKLEVWGAQGGTVTSYR
-689 TTYLGGYG
+689 GGYG
-697 GYSVGVYKASK
+697 GYSSGAVALKK
-708 GEQLYVNVGGAGKK
+708 GDKLYVNVGGAGQ
-722 GTAQS
+722 GGAVSTNYT
-727 AISGGYNGGG
+727 GGYNGGG
-737 NAYGASNGK
+737 ATNGTGADHYHA
-746 TVGSGGGATHIATKP
+746 SGGGATHIAKVSGQLASI
-761 GVLSSLSS
+761 GVS
-769 NLSNILIVAAGG
+769 
-781 GGAGYED
+781 
-788 GSNNG
+788 
-793 KGGSG
+793 
-798 GGISGSTGTATG
+798 
-810 SYGVRSTGGKQS
+810 
-822 VAGTGQTSGS
+822 
-832 FGKGGSS
+832 
-839 TDDGTGGGGGL
+839 
-850 YGGGGGKYYGG
+850 
-861 AGGGSS
+861 
-867 YIGNYLL
+867 
-874 LNTNSVTKTMYC
+874 
-886 YNCEAASSFSTRT
+886 
-899 VSTTSVSSEA
+899 
-909 VSNYAKSGAGYARIT
+909 
-924 FLSSN
+924 
-929 EIVKNFGVNDT
+929 
-940 EVYTYTNSE
+940 
-949 QIFTAPKSGYYK
+949 K
-961 LEAWGAQ
+961 LDQ
-968 GGSYNTTYFGGYGGY
+968 
-983 SVGVYKAIEGEQL
+983 V
-996 YINIGGAGITGTAQ
+996 
-1010 STIAGGYNGG
+1010 
-1020 GNAYGASNSK
+1020 
-1030 AVGSGGGATHIATK
+1030 
-1044 TGILSSLSSNLSN
+1044 
-1057 ILIVA
+1057 LIVA
-1062 GGGGGS
+1062 GGGGGAYIHNAGT
-1068 GYESNS
+1068 GYASI
-1074 FNGKG
+1074 G
-1079 GSGGGIEGANSIP
+1079 GSGGGYIGTAATTSG
-1092 SNTTHAKGTGGSQSA
+1092 SNGKQGLGGSQT
-1107 AGTGQTS
+1107 AGGRYTS
-1114 GSFGKGGSS
+1114 STETTSTIFGSFGKGGTPSAS
-1123 TADGTGGGGG
+1123 WGSAGGGGY
-1133 LYGGG
+1133 YGGG
-1138 GGQYF
+1138 ASYGSTSSNGNSGG
-1143 NGAGGG
+1143 GGG

-1169 ASTGAA
+1169 ASTDAA

-1187 ATSNYAKSGAGYV
+1187 ATSNYAKSGNGYAII
-1200 KLTYL
+1200 KYL
-1205 GPAEN
+1205 GK

>member
-149 TEPGYSA
+149 TEPGYNA

-266 SIIPGQKKIIYI
+266 SIIPGQKKIVYI

-295 KDTIAPVISDIAQSM
+295 KDTIAPVISDIAQSV

-316 TIFSYAVVATDSGS
+316 TIFSYAVAATDSGS

-408 AQGGSYNTTYLGGY
+408 AQGGTHSTSIGGY
-422 GGYSVGIYNATA
+422 GGYSTGII
-434 GEKLYINVGGA
+434 KLNEADNLYVHVGGTT
-445 GKKGTAQSAVAGGY
+445 TAESGGY
-459 NGGGNA
+459 NGGGTGVSNI
-465 YGASNGKTI
+465 YGLGR
-474 GSGGGATHIAT
+474 GGGGATHIAT
-485 KTGILSSLS
+485 VSGSLASLS
-494 SNLSNILIVAGGG
+494 AKINNILIVAGGG
-507 GGSGY
+507 GGGASWTD
-512 ESNSF
+512 
-517 NGKGGSGGGIEGAN
+517 GKQYFSGGGGGGISGVVGVKYSAGV
-531 SIPSNT
+531 T
-537 TYAKG
+537 TV
-542 TGGSQSAAGT
+542 AGN
-552 GQTSGSFGK
+552 QTSGNAFGL
-561 GGSSTGDGTGGGGG
+561 GQNGTTAWSAGSGGG
-575 LYGGGG
+575 LYGGKSGKHSGG
-581 GQYFN
+581 
-586 GAGGGSGYIG
+586 AGGSGYIG
-596 NSLLTDK
+596 NTNLINKS
-603 VMYCYSCTS
+603 MYCYNCTMS
-612 SSAAKTKTFSTTNV
+612 TAESTKTFSTTCTNTT
-626 SATPTSNY
+626 ATANCS
-634 AKSGNGYVKVT
+634 KQGNGYAKIV
-645 YIGKEKPLEAN
+645 YIGSNENNIPDEVYYT
-656 YDYEYTGGEQIF
+656 YDYSYTGEQQIF
-668 TAPKTG
+668 TAPLDG
-674 YYKLEVWGAQGGSYN
+674 YYKLEVWGAQGGTVTSYR
-689 TTYLGGYG
+689 GGYG
-697 GYSVGVYKASK
+697 GYSSGAVALKK
-708 GEQLYVNVGGAGKK
+708 GDKLYVNVGGAGQ
-722 GTAQS
+722 GGAVSTNYT
-727 AISGGYNGGG
+727 GGYNGGG
-737 NAYGASNGK
+737 ATNGTGADHYHA
-746 TVGSGGGATHIATKP
+746 SGGGATHIAKVSGQLASI
-761 GVLSSLSS
+761 GVS
-769 NLSNILIVAAGG
+769 
-781 GGAGYED
+781 
-788 GSNNG
+788 
-793 KGGSG
+793 
-798 GGISGSTGTATG
+798 
-810 SYGVRSTGGKQS
+810 
-822 VAGTGQTSGS
+822 
-832 FGKGGSS
+832 
-839 TDDGTGGGGGL
+839 
-850 YGGGGGKYYGG
+850 
-861 AGGGSS
+861 
-867 YIGNYLL
+867 
-874 LNTNSVTKTMYC
+874 
-886 YNCEAASSFSTRT
+886 
-899 VSTTSVSSEA
+899 
-909 VSNYAKSGAGYARIT
+909 
-924 FLSSN
+924 
-929 EIVKNFGVNDT
+929 
-940 EVYTYTNSE
+940 
-949 QIFTAPKSGYYK
+949 K
-961 LEAWGAQ
+961 LDQ
-968 GGSYNTTYFGGYGGY
+968 
-983 SVGVYKAIEGEQL
+983 V
-996 YINIGGAGITGTAQ
+996 
-1010 STIAGGYNGG
+1010 
-1020 GNAYGASNSK
+1020 
-1030 AVGSGGGATHIATK
+1030 
-1044 TGILSSLSSNLSN
+1044 
-1057 ILIVA
+1057 LIVA
-1062 GGGGGS
+1062 GGGGGAYIHNAGT
-1068 GYESNS
+1068 GYASI
-1074 FNGKG
+1074 G
-1079 GSGGGIEGANSIP
+1079 GSGGGYIGTAATTSG
-1092 SNTTHAKGTGGSQSA
+1092 SNGKQGLGGSQT
-1107 AGTGQTS
+1107 AGGRYTS
-1114 GSFGKGGSS
+1114 STETTSTIFGSFGKGGTPSAS
-1123 TADGTGGGGG
+1123 WGSAGGGGY
-1133 LYGGG
+1133 YGGG
-1138 GGQYF
+1138 ASYGSTSSNGNSGG
-1143 NGAGGG
+1143 GGG

-1169 ASTGAA
+1169 ASTDAD

-1187 ATSNYAKSGAGYV
+1187 ATSNYAKSGNGYAII
-1200 KLTYL
+1200 KYL
-1205 GPAEN
+1205 GK

>member
-1 MTKKHKT
+1 MIQKHKT

-111 VTDGT
+111 VTDGN

-122 EDSINAGSNVITLND
+122 EDSINASSNVITLND

-149 TEPGYSA
+149 TEPGYNA

-193 KVSYEGENGITERS
+193 KVSYEGENGIAERS

-366 SGNVSSRQIVEFIS
+366 SGNVSSRQIAEFIS

-408 AQGGSYNTTYLGGY
+408 AQGGTHSTSIGGY
-422 GGYSVGIYNATA
+422 GGYSTGII
-434 GEKLYINVGGA
+434 KLNEADNLYVHVGGTT
-445 GKKGTAQSAVAGGY
+445 TAESGGY
-459 NGGGNA
+459 NGGGTGVSNI
-465 YGASNGKTI
+465 YGLGR
-474 GSGGGATHIAT
+474 GGGGATHIAT
-485 KTGILSSLS
+485 VSGSLASLS
-494 SNLSNILIVAGGG
+494 AKINNILIVAGGG
-507 GGSGY
+507 GGGASWTDGKQYFSGGGGGGISGVVGVKYSAGVTTVAGNQTSGNAFGLGQNGTTAWSAGSGGGLYGGKSGKHSGGAGGSGY
-512 ESNSF
+512 IGNTNLINKSMYCYNCTMSTAESTKTFSTTCTNTTATANCSKQG
-517 NGKGGSGGGIEGAN
+517 NGYAKIVYIGSNENNIPDEVYYTYDYSYTGEQQIFTAPLDGYYKLETWGAQGGTVTSYRGGYGGYSSGAVALKKGDKLYVNVGGAGQGGAVSTNYTGGYNGGGATNGTGADHYHASGGGATHIAKVSGQLASIGVSKLDQVLIVAGGGGGAYIHNAGTGYASIGGSGGGYIGTAATT
-531 SIPSNT
+531 SGSNG
-537 TYAKG
+537 KQG
-542 TGGSQSAAGT
+542 LGGSQTAG
-552 GQTSGSFGK
+552 GRYTSSTETTSTIFGSFGK
-561 GGSSTGDGTGGGGG
+561 GGTPSASWGSAGGGGY
-575 LYGGGG
+575 YGGGASYGSTSSNGNSG
-581 GQYFN
+581 G
-586 GAGGGSGYIG
+586 GGGSGYIG
-596 NSLLTDK
+596 NSLL
-603 VMYCYSCTS
+603 
-612 SSAAKTKTFSTTNV
+612 
-626 SATPTSNY
+626 
-634 AKSGNGYVKVT
+634 
-645 YIGKEKPLEAN
+645 I
-656 YDYEYTGGEQIF
+656 
-668 TAPKTG
+668 
-674 YYKLEVWGAQGGSYN
+674 
-689 TTYLGGYG
+689 
-697 GYSVGVYKASK
+697 
-708 GEQLYVNVGGAGKK
+708 
-722 GTAQS
+722 
-727 AISGGYNGGG
+727 
-737 NAYGASNGK
+737 
-746 TVGSGGGATHIATKP
+746 
-761 GVLSSLSS
+761 
-769 NLSNILIVAAGG
+769 
-781 GGAGYED
+781 
-788 GSNNG
+788 
-793 KGGSG
+793 
-798 GGISGSTGTATG
+798 
-810 SYGVRSTGGKQS
+810 
-822 VAGTGQTSGS
+822 
-832 FGKGGSS
+832 
-839 TDDGTGGGGGL
+839 
-850 YGGGGGKYYGG
+850 
-861 AGGGSS
+861 
-867 YIGNYLL
+867 
-874 LNTNSVTKTMYC
+874 
-886 YNCEAASSFSTRT
+886 
-899 VSTTSVSSEA
+899 
-909 VSNYAKSGAGYARIT
+909 
-924 FLSSN
+924 
-929 EIVKNFGVNDT
+929 
-940 EVYTYTNSE
+940 
-949 QIFTAPKSGYYK
+949 
-961 LEAWGAQ
+961 
-968 GGSYNTTYFGGYGGY
+968 
-983 SVGVYKAIEGEQL
+983 
-996 YINIGGAGITGTAQ
+996 
-1010 STIAGGYNGG
+1010 
-1020 GNAYGASNSK
+1020 
-1030 AVGSGGGATHIATK
+1030 
-1044 TGILSSLSSNLSN
+1044 
-1057 ILIVA
+1057 
-1062 GGGGGS
+1062 
-1068 GYESNS
+1068 
-1074 FNGKG
+1074 
-1079 GSGGGIEGANSIP
+1079 
-1092 SNTTHAKGTGGSQSA
+1092 
-1107 AGTGQTS
+1107 
-1114 GSFGKGGSS
+1114 
-1123 TADGTGGGGG
+1123 
-1133 LYGGG
+1133 
-1138 GGQYF
+1138 
-1143 NGAGGG
+1143 
-1149 SGYIGNSLLTDK
+1149 DK

-1187 ATSNYAKSGAGYV
+1187 ATSNYAKSGNGYAII
-1200 KLTYL
+1200 KYL
-1205 GPAEN
+1205 GK

>member
-408 AQGGSYNTTYLGGY
+408 AQGGTHSTSIGGY
-422 GGYSVGIYNATA
+422 GGYSTGII
-434 GEKLYINVGGA
+434 KLNEADNLYVHVGGTT
-445 GKKGTAQSAVAGGY
+445 TAESGGY
-459 NGGGNA
+459 NGGGTGVSNI
-465 YGASNGKTI
+465 YGLGR
-474 GSGGGATHIAT
+474 GGGGATHIAT
-485 KTGILSSLS
+485 VSGSLASLS
-494 SNLSNILIVAGGG
+494 AKINNILIVAGGG
-507 GGSGY
+507 GGGASWTD
-512 ESNSF
+512 
-517 NGKGGSGGGIEGAN
+517 GKQYFSGGGGGGISGVVGVKYSAGV
-531 SIPSNT
+531 T
-537 TYAKG
+537 TV
-542 TGGSQSAAGT
+542 AGN
-552 GQTSGSFGK
+552 QTSGNAFGL
-561 GGSSTGDGTGGGGG
+561 GQNGTTAWSAGSGGG
-575 LYGGGG
+575 LYGGKSGKHSGG
-581 GQYFN
+581 
-586 GAGGGSGYIG
+586 AGGSGYIG
-596 NSLLTDK
+596 NTNLINKS
-603 VMYCYSCTS
+603 MYCYNCTMS
-612 SSAAKTKTFSTTNV
+612 TAESTKTFSTTCTNTT
-626 SATPTSNY
+626 ATANCS
-634 AKSGNGYVKVT
+634 KQGNGYAKIV
-645 YIGKEKPLEAN
+645 YIGSNENNIPDEVYYT
-656 YDYEYTGGEQIF
+656 YDYSYTGEQQIF
-668 TAPKTG
+668 TAPLDG
-674 YYKLEVWGAQGGSYN
+674 YYKLEVWGAQGGTVTSYR
-689 TTYLGGYG
+689 GGYG
-697 GYSVGVYKASK
+697 GYSSGAVALKK
-708 GEQLYVNVGGAGKK
+708 GDKLYVNVGGAGQ
-722 GTAQS
+722 GGAVSTNYT
-727 AISGGYNGGG
+727 GGYNGGG
-737 NAYGASNGK
+737 ATNGTGADHYHA
-746 TVGSGGGATHIATKP
+746 SGGGATHIAKVSGQLASI
-761 GVLSSLSS
+761 GVS
-769 NLSNILIVAAGG
+769 
-781 GGAGYED
+781 
-788 GSNNG
+788 
-793 KGGSG
+793 
-798 GGISGSTGTATG
+798 
-810 SYGVRSTGGKQS
+810 
-822 VAGTGQTSGS
+822 
-832 FGKGGSS
+832 
-839 TDDGTGGGGGL
+839 
-850 YGGGGGKYYGG
+850 
-861 AGGGSS
+861 
-867 YIGNYLL
+867 
-874 LNTNSVTKTMYC
+874 
-886 YNCEAASSFSTRT
+886 
-899 VSTTSVSSEA
+899 
-909 VSNYAKSGAGYARIT
+909 
-924 FLSSN
+924 
-929 EIVKNFGVNDT
+929 
-940 EVYTYTNSE
+940 
-949 QIFTAPKSGYYK
+949 K
-961 LEAWGAQ
+961 LDQ
-968 GGSYNTTYFGGYGGY
+968 
-983 SVGVYKAIEGEQL
+983 V
-996 YINIGGAGITGTAQ
+996 
-1010 STIAGGYNGG
+1010 
-1020 GNAYGASNSK
+1020 
-1030 AVGSGGGATHIATK
+1030 
-1044 TGILSSLSSNLSN
+1044 
-1057 ILIVA
+1057 LIVA
-1062 GGGGGS
+1062 GGGGGAYIHNAGT
-1068 GYESNS
+1068 GYASI
-1074 FNGKG
+1074 G
-1079 GSGGGIEGANSIP
+1079 GSGGGYIGTAATTSG
-1092 SNTTHAKGTGGSQSA
+1092 SNGKQGLGGSQT
-1107 AGTGQTS
+1107 AGGRYTS
-1114 GSFGKGGSS
+1114 STETTSTIFGSFGKGGTPSAS
-1123 TADGTGGGGG
+1123 WGSAGGGGY
-1133 LYGGG
+1133 YGGG
-1138 GGQYF
+1138 ASYGSTSSNGNSGG
-1143 NGAGGG
+1143 GGG

-1169 ASTGAA
+1169 ASTDAA

-1187 ATSNYAKSGAGYV
+1187 ATSNYAKSGNGYAII
-1200 KLTYL
+1200 KYL
-1205 GPAEN
+1205 GK

>member
-285 TGRLEILINV
+285 TGKLEILINV

-408 AQGGSYNTTYLGGY
+408 AQGGTHSTSIGGY
-422 GGYSVGIYNATA
+422 GGYSTGII
-434 GEKLYINVGGA
+434 KLNEADNLYVHVGGTT
-445 GKKGTAQSAVAGGY
+445 TAESGGY
-459 NGGGNA
+459 NGGGTGVSNI
-465 YGASNGKTI
+465 YGLGR
-474 GSGGGATHIAT
+474 GGGGATHIAT
-485 KTGILSSLS
+485 VSGSLASLS
-494 SNLSNILIVAGGG
+494 AKINNILIVAGGG
-507 GGSGY
+507 GGGASWTD
-512 ESNSF
+512 
-517 NGKGGSGGGIEGAN
+517 GKQYFSGGGGGGISGVVGVKYSAGV
-531 SIPSNT
+531 T
-537 TYAKG
+537 TV
-542 TGGSQSAAGT
+542 AGN
-552 GQTSGSFGK
+552 QTSGNAFGL
-561 GGSSTGDGTGGGGG
+561 GQNGTTAWSAGSGGG
-575 LYGGGG
+575 LYGGKSGKHSGG
-581 GQYFN
+581 
-586 GAGGGSGYIG
+586 AGGSGYIG
-596 NSLLTDK
+596 NTNLINKS
-603 VMYCYSCTS
+603 MYCYNCTMS
-612 SSAAKTKTFSTTNV
+612 TAESTKTFSTTCTNTT
-626 SATPTSNY
+626 ATANCS
-634 AKSGNGYVKVT
+634 KLGNGYAKIV
-645 YIGKEKPLEAN
+645 YIGSNENNIPDEVYYT
-656 YDYEYTGGEQIF
+656 YDYSYTGEQQIF
-668 TAPKTG
+668 TAPLDG
-674 YYKLEVWGAQGGSYN
+674 YYKLEVWGAQGGTVTSYR
-689 TTYLGGYG
+689 GGYG
-697 GYSVGVYKASK
+697 GYSSGAVALKK
-708 GEQLYVNVGGAGKK
+708 GDKLYVNVGGAGQ
-722 GTAQS
+722 GGAVSTNYT
-727 AISGGYNGGG
+727 GGYNGGG
-737 NAYGASNGK
+737 ATNGTGADHYHA
-746 TVGSGGGATHIATKP
+746 SGGGATHIAKVSGQLASI
-761 GVLSSLSS
+761 GVS
-769 NLSNILIVAAGG
+769 
-781 GGAGYED
+781 
-788 GSNNG
+788 
-793 KGGSG
+793 
-798 GGISGSTGTATG
+798 
-810 SYGVRSTGGKQS
+810 
-822 VAGTGQTSGS
+822 
-832 FGKGGSS
+832 
-839 TDDGTGGGGGL
+839 
-850 YGGGGGKYYGG
+850 
-861 AGGGSS
+861 
-867 YIGNYLL
+867 
-874 LNTNSVTKTMYC
+874 
-886 YNCEAASSFSTRT
+886 
-899 VSTTSVSSEA
+899 
-909 VSNYAKSGAGYARIT
+909 
-924 FLSSN
+924 
-929 EIVKNFGVNDT
+929 
-940 EVYTYTNSE
+940 
-949 QIFTAPKSGYYK
+949 K
-961 LEAWGAQ
+961 LDQ
-968 GGSYNTTYFGGYGGY
+968 
-983 SVGVYKAIEGEQL
+983 V
-996 YINIGGAGITGTAQ
+996 
-1010 STIAGGYNGG
+1010 
-1020 GNAYGASNSK
+1020 
-1030 AVGSGGGATHIATK
+1030 
-1044 TGILSSLSSNLSN
+1044 
-1057 ILIVA
+1057 LIVA
-1062 GGGGGS
+1062 GGGGAYIHNAGT
-1068 GYESNS
+1068 GYASI
-1074 FNGKG
+1074 G
-1079 GSGGGIEGANSIP
+1079 GSGGGYIGTAATTSG
-1092 SNTTHAKGTGGSQSA
+1092 SNGKQGLGGSQT
-1107 AGTGQTS
+1107 AGGRYTS
-1114 GSFGKGGSS
+1114 STETTSTIFGSFGKGGTPSAS
-1123 TADGTGGGGG
+1123 WGSAGGGGY
-1133 LYGGG
+1133 YGGG
-1138 GGQYF
+1138 ASYGSTSSNGNSGG
-1143 NGAGGG
+1143 GGG

-1169 ASTGAA
+1169 ASTDAA

-1187 ATSNYAKSGAGYV
+1187 ATSNYAKSGNGYAII
-1200 KLTYL
+1200 KYL
-1205 GPAEN
+1205 GK

>member
-266 SIIPGQKKIIYI
+266 SIIPGQKKIVYI

-408 AQGGSYNTTYLGGY
+408 AQGGTHSTSIGGY
-422 GGYSVGIYNATA
+422 GGYSTGII
-434 GEKLYINVGGA
+434 KLNEADNLYVHVGGTT
-445 GKKGTAQSAVAGGY
+445 TAESGGY
-459 NGGGNA
+459 NGGGTGVSNI
-465 YGASNGKTI
+465 YGLGR
-474 GSGGGATHIAT
+474 GGGGATHIAT
-485 KTGILSSLS
+485 VSGSLASLS
-494 SNLSNILIVAGGG
+494 AKINNILIVAGGG
-507 GGSGY
+507 GGGASWTD
-512 ESNSF
+512 
-517 NGKGGSGGGIEGAN
+517 GKQYFSGGGGGGISGVVGVKYSAGV
-531 SIPSNT
+531 T
-537 TYAKG
+537 TV
-542 TGGSQSAAGT
+542 AGN
-552 GQTSGSFGK
+552 QTSGNAFGL
-561 GGSSTGDGTGGGGG
+561 GQNGTTAWSAGSGGG
-575 LYGGGG
+575 LYGGKSGKHSGG
-581 GQYFN
+581 
-586 GAGGGSGYIG
+586 AGGSGYIG
-596 NSLLTDK
+596 NTNLINKS
-603 VMYCYSCTS
+603 MYCYNCTMS
-612 SSAAKTKTFSTTNV
+612 TAESTKTFSTTCTNTT
-626 SATPTSNY
+626 ATANCS
-634 AKSGNGYVKVT
+634 KQGNGYAKIV
-645 YIGKEKPLEAN
+645 YIGSNENNIPDEVYYT
-656 YDYEYTGGEQIF
+656 YDYSYTGEQQIF
-668 TAPKTG
+668 TAPLDG
-674 YYKLEVWGAQGGSYN
+674 YYKLEVWGAQGGTVTSYR
-689 TTYLGGYG
+689 GGYG
-697 GYSVGVYKASK
+697 GYSSGAVALKK
-708 GEQLYVNVGGAGKK
+708 GDKLYVNVGGAGQ
-722 GTAQS
+722 GGAVSTNYT
-727 AISGGYNGGG
+727 GGYNGGG
-737 NAYGASNGK
+737 ATNGTGADHYHA
-746 TVGSGGGATHIATKP
+746 SGGGATHIAKVSGQLASI
-761 GVLSSLSS
+761 GVS
-769 NLSNILIVAAGG
+769 
-781 GGAGYED
+781 
-788 GSNNG
+788 
-793 KGGSG
+793 
-798 GGISGSTGTATG
+798 
-810 SYGVRSTGGKQS
+810 
-822 VAGTGQTSGS
+822 
-832 FGKGGSS
+832 
-839 TDDGTGGGGGL
+839 
-850 YGGGGGKYYGG
+850 
-861 AGGGSS
+861 
-867 YIGNYLL
+867 
-874 LNTNSVTKTMYC
+874 
-886 YNCEAASSFSTRT
+886 
-899 VSTTSVSSEA
+899 
-909 VSNYAKSGAGYARIT
+909 
-924 FLSSN
+924 
-929 EIVKNFGVNDT
+929 
-940 EVYTYTNSE
+940 
-949 QIFTAPKSGYYK
+949 K
-961 LEAWGAQ
+961 LDQ
-968 GGSYNTTYFGGYGGY
+968 
-983 SVGVYKAIEGEQL
+983 V
-996 YINIGGAGITGTAQ
+996 
-1010 STIAGGYNGG
+1010 
-1020 GNAYGASNSK
+1020 
-1030 AVGSGGGATHIATK
+1030 
-1044 TGILSSLSSNLSN
+1044 
-1057 ILIVA
+1057 LIVA
-1062 GGGGGS
+1062 GGGGGAYIHNAGT
-1068 GYESNS
+1068 GYASI
-1074 FNGKG
+1074 G
-1079 GSGGGIEGANSIP
+1079 GSGGGYIGTAATTSG
-1092 SNTTHAKGTGGSQSA
+1092 SNGKQGLGGSQT
-1107 AGTGQTS
+1107 AGGRYTS
-1114 GSFGKGGSS
+1114 STETTSTIFGSFGKGGTPSAS
-1123 TADGTGGGGG
+1123 WGSAGGGGY
-1133 LYGGG
+1133 YGGG
-1138 GGQYF
+1138 ASYGSTSSNGNSGG
-1143 NGAGGG
+1143 GGG

-1169 ASTGAA
+1169 ASTGAD

-1187 ATSNYAKSGAGYV
+1187 ATSNYAKSGNGYAII
-1200 KLTYL
+1200 KYL
-1205 GPAEN
+1205 GK